1 MDKRFFEKCCHF
13 SIRKFAIGAASVM
26 IGASIFGLQV
36 AQAAETETTSPSEE
50 TIHQVQPLDKL
61 PDEVAAAIA
70 KAEQN
75 GPQDSATGEVNDAV
89 EPAKPVTEEK
99 MTEATSPKEEK
110 EAEVVSP
117 KKDKVEKNEKPAA
130 EVNEKEPTV
139 AEVSTE
145 KPAVREEHTDT
156 PNQNKPVTDDKSKEE
171 KASASESPQVTKE
184 KEKEDQLLQERK
196 QNFNKDW
203 YFKLNAQGDFSK
215 KDVDVHDWSKLNLP
229 HDWSIYFDFDHKS
242 PARNEGGQ
250 LNGGTAW
257 YRKTFTVDEAAKDK
271 DVRINFDGVYMDSK
285 VYVNGKF
292 VGHYPSGYNHFSYDI
307 TEFLNKDGSENT
319 IAVQVTN
326 KQPSSRWYS
335 GSGIYRDVTLSY
347 RDKVQVAEN
356 GNHITTP
363 KLAEQKDG
371 NVETQIQSKI
381 KNTAKT
387 LAKVFVEQ
395 QIFTKEGKAVSDLVR
410 SVTKSLAGNE
420 TADFKQ
426 TILVNKPTLWTI
438 KSYHPQLYVLKTK
451 VYNEGQLVDVTE
463 DTFGYRYFNWTAK
476 EGFSLNGERMKF
488 HGVSIHHDNGALG
501 AEENYKATYRKLKL
515 LKDMGVNS
523 IRTTHNPASPQLLD
537 AAASLGLLV
546 QEEAFDTWYRGKK
559 TYDYGRFFDQDAT
572 HPEAKKGEKWSD
584 FDLRTMVERDKN
596 NPSIIMWSL
605 GNEVDEADGGKRSLE
620 TAKRLKAVI
629 KAIDKERYVTM
640 GENKFSRAS
649 TGLFLELAAIMDV
662 VGMNYSERNYDAVRK
677 AHPDWLIYGSETS
690 SATRTR
696 DSYFDPAHLLWHDN
710 RPNRHYEQSDYG
722 NDRVAWGRTATESWT
737 FDRDRAGYAGQFI
750 WTGFDYIGEPTPWHN
765 QDNTPVKSSYFGII
779 DTAGLPK
786 NDFYLYRSEW
796 YSAKEKPT
804 VRIMP
809 HWNWTEETLK
819 ERNMLVNGKVPVRTF
834 SNAASVELFLNN
846 ESLGKKEFVKKT
858 TEDGRPY
865 HEGAKPSELYL
876 EWLVDY
882 KPGTLTAIA
891 RDENGKEIARDSVT
905 TAGEPAR
912 VRLTKEEHV
921 ITADGKDLSYIHYE
935 IVDEDGNVVPTANN
949 LVHFNLHG
957 QGQIVGVDNGEQ
969 ASRERYKAQKDGTW
983 QRKAFNGKGVVI
995 VKSTEKEGK
1004 FTLYADSAGLASDQA
1019 TVTTV
1024 SGKKENRHFV
1034 AYAPVK
1040 ARTDVSEDPKLPETV
1055 TAIYS
1060 DGSVEE
1066 KAVTWDIPED
1076 LLSSAGE
1083 KKVLGSVEGL
1093 EAKAEAL
1100 VKVVALDKWLPKVA
1114 TVPVGTAA
1122 EDLDKTV
1129 TAVLSDGNLVDAN
1142 VVSWTLKDPS
1152 ALTKEGGRTEA
1163 TGKLEGNDYEVTATF
1178 IASDQETESTVT
1190 GLTVG
1195 DKSLENFE
1203 PGKTY
1208 YRVSLPYTAKIPNVG
1223 AQTTGY
1229 QVTVQQASAAND
1241 YQASV
1246 FLSDQK
1252 GDLVQTYL
1260 IQFVKEAPALTR
1272 LEVSVEGKENAT
1284 EDQVLPYHV
1293 IGHYEDGSQTEFS
1306 ASDIHLEAK
1315 SADGGHLEV
1324 NGQNLLLYKKG
1335 SVTLTP
1341 RIDNQTDK
1349 TQSVA
1354 TELVIKENT
1363 VDKKIVKLHPVSIST
1378 DINQQPNLPDQIGAE
1393 FDKGL
1398 PRKVAV
1404 TWDKV
1409 DAKEL
1414 GYYHN
1419 FTLKGHVEGT
1429 DIEALANVTVEG
1441 LQVAEEISLTLPKG
1455 ETVQL
1460 PANVRAYHS
1469 NGTTVY
1475 KDVLWD
1481 KVPENFSQTEGI
1493 YEIKGQLV
1501 GSHLTTKAHV
1511 RVSSQVVAGNN
1522 ISKQWTGSQL
1532 PAAIVSNTGGDD
1544 SASTLNDLTVSRT
1557 NTDVKNRWTTWQ
1569 TGTDNDWA
1577 SILFGNSGDL
1587 TKRFVDNLSVD
1598 FYTDGAIGLPK
1609 EYVIEYYVGQE
1620 VPDLPNDVN
1629 HAQGDTKH
1637 PFNNAANWKAVE
1649 NLHAPGQLSAGQ
1661 TNHFTFDKVET
1672 YAVRMRMK
1680 KADGKAGVG
1689 LTEITIL
1696 GSKVPSATSSE
1707 ISIQVDGKKLEHFN
1721 PSKTDYYIPQTSK
1734 EITATAS
1741 NNGLVTVVPATSE
1754 KGATRLILKAEDGTV
1769 LKEYRIFRDDEK
1781 ESTQPVAAENSAQI
1795 LNVGDQLQL
1804 PAEVTVY
1811 YPSQAGWVK
1820 ANLAVQWDAVPEHA
1834 TAQEGSFEVLG
1845 HVLGTDLTTK
1855 MQVTVFTK
1863 GNQVISENASNNATD
1878 SKAFAS
1884 TTNDTQAAS
1893 RDKIFY
1899 INDGHFNED
1908 GRWTNWSRTP
1918 KDQETSVGILFKKNG
1933 QITPQSVGKVAIQ
1946 FFKDSGT
1953 DAPAKMVLER
1963 YVGPAYT
1970 EPSTISRYEE
1980 NADHPFNKAENWQEI
1995 PYKASGE
2002 IVAGKPIEFT
2012 FDPIETSAI
2021 RARMTR
2027 KSTTNGLAMV
2037 EFSAYSPAKA
2047 RDEETPS
2054 VSISVAGK
2062 ALENFDPE
2070 VSDYT
2075 VSLNGTK
2082 PQVTAQA
2089 SGHGVTTVV
2098 ESSQDNLP
2106 TLVRLLAKDGSLV
2119 KEYRIHFKPSH
2130 RVVPEEGDQS
2140 PVLERPSLEVV
2151 KTPILFKEIIR
2162 ENNDLAQD
2170 ERRVISEGKNGER
2183 VDYVEV
2189 LGSNRTTVHTDTTEA
2204 QDRIVEVK
2212 VKPVITTSKGDEPAP
2227 VVEVP
2232 EFEGGVNAA
2241 EAAKHELPEYTDA
2254 IGTAG
2259 DEPAPVVEIPEFEG
2273 GVNAVEDAK
2282 HELPEYTEAIGTVG
2296 DEPAP
2301 VVEVPEFEGGVNA
2314 VEAAKNELP
2323 EYTDAI
2329 GTVGDNPAPVVEVP
2343 EFEGGVN
2350 AAEAAKHEL
2359 PEYTEAIGTAGD
2371 EPAPVV
2377 EIPEFEGGVN
2387 AVEAAKNE
2395 LPEYTEAVG
2404 TVGEDPAPVVEIPEF
2419 KGGANAVEAAKN
2431 ELPEYTEAIG
2441 TVGDEPAPVV
2451 EVPEFEGGVNA
2462 VEAAKNELPEYTE
2475 AIGTVGNE
2483 PAPVVEVPEF
2493 EGGVNAVEAAK
2504 NELPEY
2510 TEAIGTVGDEP
2521 APVVEIPEFDG
2532 GVNAVEAAKHE
2543 LPEYTEAI
2551 GTVGDEPAP
2560 VVEVPEFTGSVNA
2573 VEAAKNELP
2582 EYTEAIGTVGDE
2594 PAPVVEIPEFDG
2606 GVNAVE
2612 AAKNEL
2618 PEYTEAI
2625 GTVGDEPAPSVEKPT
2640 AEVQIL
2646 SDKETGV
2653 LVAGLSQD
2661 LDANLKLQV
2670 QKVLRQELAG
2680 KHYDAYQV
2688 KLLDKDNQMVDPKG
2702 AVLVRL
2708 PVKGQ
2713 VQGVYHMSLDQGLQV
2728 QKVTLVGDTV
2738 EFVTKDLG
2746 LYAIVYKEQ
2755 NQEPVESAHGLV
2767 AQGEV
2772 SGNNPGK
2779 ANSARLPETGESR
2792 SDTAAFLASLS
2803 LVLSVALLT
2812 VKRKEK

>member
-1 MDKRFFEKCCHF
+1 MDKRFFEKRCHF

-36 AQAAETETTSPSEE
+36 AQAAETETASSGEE
-50 TIHQVQPLDKL
+50 AIHQVQPLDKL
-61 PDEVAAAIA
+61 PDDLAAAIA

-75 GPQDSATGEVNDAV
+75 GSQDSPTEKEEKNTDQ
-89 EPAKPVTEEK
+89 PAKPVTEEK
-99 MTEATSPKEEK
+99 VTEATSPKEEK

-117 KKDKVEKNEKPAA
+117 KVDKTEKPAA
-130 EVNEKEPTV
+130 KVDEKEPTV

-145 KPAVREEHTDT
+145 KPAVLEEHTAEA
-156 PNQNKPVTDDKSKEE
+156 NQNKPVTSDKVKEE
-171 KASASESPQVTKE
+171 NTSATDLPQVTKE

-203 YFKLNAQGDFSK
+203 YFKLNSQGDFSK

-257 YRKTFTVDEAAKDK
+257 YRKTFTVDEAAKGK

-285 VYVNGKF
+285 VYVNGQF

-395 QIFTKEGKAVSDLVR
+395 QIFTKEGKVVSDLVR

-426 TILVNKPTLWTI
+426 TILVNKPTLWTT

-537 AAASLGLLV
+537 AAANLGLLV

-605 GNEVDEADGGKRSLE
+605 GNEVDEADGGERSLE

-629 KAIDKERYVTM
+629 KAIDTERYVTM
-640 GENKFSRAS
+640 GENKFSNRS
-649 TGLFLELAAIMDV
+649 TGEFLKLAAIMDA
-662 VGMNYSERNYDAVRK
+662 VGMNYGERNYDAVRK

-809 HWNWTEETLK
+809 HWNWTDETLK
-819 ERNMLVNGKVPVRTF
+819 ERNMLINGKVPVRTF
-834 SNAASVELFLNN
+834 SNAASVELLLNN
-846 ESLGKKEFVKKT
+846 KSLGKKEFVKKT
-858 TEDGRPY
+858 TADGRPY

-1034 AYAPVK
+1034 AFAPVK
-1040 ARTDVSEDPKLPETV
+1040 ATTDVSENPKLPETV

-1066 KAVTWDIPED
+1066 KTVTWDIPD
-1076 LLSSAGE
+1076 NLRASAGV
-1083 KKVLGSVEGL
+1083 KKVLGSVEGI

-1100 VKVVALDKWLPKVA
+1100 VKVIALDKWLPKVA
-1114 TVPVGTAA
+1114 TVPVGTAV

-1129 TAVLSDGNLVDAN
+1129 TAVLSDGNLVDAD
-1142 VVSWTLKDPS
+1142 VVSWTLKDPD
-1152 ALTKEGGRTEA
+1152 ALKKEGGRTEA
-1163 TGKLEGNDYEVTATF
+1163 TGKLVGNDYEVKATF
-1178 IASDQETESTVT
+1178 IASNQETESTVT

-1195 DKSLENFE
+1195 DKALADFE
-1203 PGKTY
+1203 SGKTY
-1208 YRVSLPYTAKIPNVG
+1208 YRVTLPYSAEIPSVG

-1246 FLSDQK
+1246 FLSNPK

-1293 IGHYEDGSQTEFS
+1293 IGHYEDGSQSEFS
-1306 ASDIHLEAK
+1306 ASDIHLDA
-1315 SADGGHLEV
+1315 SSTDGGHLEV
-1324 NGQNLLLYKKG
+1324 NGQNLLLYTKG

-1341 RIDNQTDK
+1341 RIDNQTEK

-1354 TELVIKENT
+1354 TVVVIKENK
-1363 VDKKIVKLHPVSIST
+1363 VAKKIVKLHPVSIST
-1378 DINQQPNLPDQIGAE
+1378 DINQQPNLPAQIGAE
-1393 FDKGL
+1393 FDQGL

-1409 DAKEL
+1409 DEKEL
-1414 GYYHN
+1414 ASYHS

-1429 DIEALANVTVEG
+1429 DIEATANVTVEG

-1475 KDVLWD
+1475 KDVVWD
-1481 KVPENFSQTEGI
+1481 KVPANFSQTEGI
-1493 YEIKGQLV
+1493 FEIKGQLV

-1544 SASTLNDLTVSRT
+1544 SANTLNDLTVSRA

-1620 VPDLPNDVN
+1620 IPDLPTDVN
-1629 HAQGDTKH
+1629 HAQGDAKH
-1637 PFNNAANWKAVE
+1637 PFNNAANWKEVE
-1649 NLHAPGQLSAGQ
+1649 HLKAPGQLSASQ

-1672 YAVRMRMK
+1672 YAVRIRMK
-1680 KADGKAGVG
+1680 KANGTAGVG

-1696 GSKVPSATSSE
+1696 GNKVPSATSSD
-1707 ISIQVDGKKLEHFN
+1707 ITIKVDGHNLEHFN
-1721 PSKTDYYIPQTSK
+1721 PAKTDYHIAQTSK

-1741 NNGLVTVVPATSE
+1741 NNGVVTIVPATSST
-1754 KGATRLILKAEDGTV
+1754 GATRLILKAEDGTI
-1769 LKEYRIFRDDEK
+1769 LKEYRIFRDGEK
-1781 ESTQPVAAENSAQI
+1781 ESTQPAAAENGAVT
-1795 LNVGDQLQL
+1795 LNVGDKLQL
-1804 PAEVTVY
+1804 PTEVTVY
-1811 YPSQAGWVK
+1811 YPSQTDWTTDK
-1820 ANLAVQWDAVPEHA
+1820 LAVEWDAVPEHA
-1834 TAQEGSFEVLG
+1834 TDQEGTFEVLG
-1845 HVLGTDLTTK
+1845 HILGTDLTTK
-1855 MQVTVFTK
+1855 MQVTVLAR

-1884 TTNDTQAAS
+1884 TTNDTDAAS
-1893 RDKIFY
+1893 NDKIFY
-1899 INDGHFNED
+1899 INDGRFNED
-1908 GRWTNWSRTP
+1908 NRWTNWSRTP
-1918 KDQETSVGILFKKNG
+1918 KDQEVSVGVLFKKNG

-1953 DAPAKMVLER
+1953 DAPATMVLER
-1963 YVGPAYT
+1963 YVGPTYS

-1980 NADHPFNKAENWQEI
+1980 NADHPFNKAENWEEI
-1995 PYKASGE
+1995 PYKASGA

-2012 FDPIETSAI
+2012 FDPIQTSAI

-2047 RDEETPS
+2047 SDSETPA
-2054 VSISVAGK
+2054 VTISVAGK
-2062 ALENFDPE
+2062 ALENFDPA
-2070 VSDYT
+2070 VSEYRLT
-2075 VSLNGTK
+2075 ANGAK
-2082 PQVTAQA
+2082 PQVTVQT
-2089 SGHGVTTVV
+2089 SGHGVATVI
-2098 ESSQDNLP
+2098 ESNQDNLP
-2106 TLVRLLAKDGSLV
+2106 TLVRLLAKDGSFV
-2119 KEYRIHFKPSH
+2119 KEYRLHFEAGSEASH
-2130 RVVPEEGDQS
+2130 AVDDQAL
-2140 PVLERPSLEVV
+2140 VLDRPSLEVE
-2151 KTPILFKEIIR
+2151 KAIIPFKEIIR
-2162 ENNDLAQD
+2162 ENSDLAKD
-2170 ERRVISEGKNGER
+2170 ERRIVSEGQNGEK

-2189 LGSNRTTVHTDTTEA
+2189 LGTSRKVVHTETRDA
-2204 QDRIVEVK
+2204 KDQIVEVG
-2212 VKPVITTSKGDEPAP
+2212 VKAIATSSKGDEPAPVLEVPEYTDPIGTVGEEPAP

-2232 EFEGGVNAA
+2232 E
-2241 EAAKHELPEYTDA
+2241 YSDS

-2259 DEPAPVVEIPEFEG
+2259 DQAAPIVEVPEFKGGANWVEAATNEVPEFKGGANWVEAAKNEVPEFKG
-2273 GVNAVEDAK
+2273 GVNAVKAD
-2282 HELPEYTEAIGTVG
+2282 
-2296 DEPAP
+2296 
-2301 VVEVPEFEGGVNA
+2301 
-2314 VEAAKNELP
+2314 KNELP
-2323 EYTDAI
+2323 EYT
-2329 GTVGDNPAPVVEVP
+2329 GP
-2343 EFEGGVN
+2343 
-2350 AAEAAKHEL
+2350 L
-2359 PEYTEAIGTAGD
+2359 GTAGD
-2371 EPAPVV
+2371 QEAPT
-2377 EIPEFEGGVN
+2377 ID
-2387 AVEAAKNE
+2387 K
-2395 LPEYTEAVG
+2395 
-2404 TVGEDPAPVVEIPEF
+2404 PVADVR
-2419 KGGANAVEAAKN
+2419 A
-2431 ELPEYTEAIG
+2431 
-2441 TVGDEPAPVV
+2441 
-2451 EVPEFEGGVNA
+2451 
-2462 VEAAKNELPEYTE
+2462 
-2475 AIGTVGNE
+2475 
-2483 PAPVVEVPEF
+2483 
-2493 EGGVNAVEAAK
+2493 
-2504 NELPEY
+2504 
-2510 TEAIGTVGDEP
+2510 
-2521 APVVEIPEFDG
+2521 
-2532 GVNAVEAAKHE
+2532 
-2543 LPEYTEAI
+2543 
-2551 GTVGDEPAP
+2551 
-2560 VVEVPEFTGSVNA
+2560 
-2573 VEAAKNELP
+2573 
-2582 EYTEAIGTVGDE
+2582 
-2594 PAPVVEIPEFDG
+2594 
-2606 GVNAVE
+2606 
-2612 AAKNEL
+2612 
-2618 PEYTEAI
+2618 
-2625 GTVGDEPAPSVEKPT
+2625 
-2640 AEVQIL
+2640 L
-2646 SDKETGV
+2646 SDKPSET
-2653 LVAGLSQD
+2653 LAPAEQTQDSQ
-2661 LDANLKLQV
+2661 A
-2670 QKVLRQELAG
+2670 
-2680 KHYDAYQV
+2680 
-2688 KLLDKDNQMVDPKG
+2688 
-2702 AVLVRL
+2702 
-2708 PVKGQ
+2708 
-2713 VQGVYHMSLDQGLQV
+2713 
-2728 QKVTLVGDTV
+2728 
-2738 EFVTKDLG
+2738 LG
-2746 LYAIVYKEQ
+2746 NASE
-2755 NQEPVESAHGLV
+2755 
-2767 AQGEV
+2767 
-2772 SGNNPGK
+2772 K
-2779 ANSARLPETGESR
+2779 ADSARLPETGESQ
-2792 SDTAAFLASLS
+2792 SDTAIFLAGLSLALSAAFLNG
-2803 LVLSVALLT
+2803 
-2812 VKRKEK
+2812 KRKEE

>member
-1 MDKRFFEKCCHF
+1 MDKRFFEKRCHF

-36 AQAAETETTSPSEE
+36 AQAAETETASPSEE

-61 PDEVAAAIA
+61 PDDLAAAIA

-75 GPQDSATGEVNDAV
+75 GPQDSTTDKEEKDKVETEKPTTEKPTTG
-89 EPAKPVTEEK
+89 KSTTGKSTTEEK
-99 MTEATSPKEEK
+99 VTEATSPKEEK
-110 EAEVVSP
+110 KAEVVNP
-117 KKDKVEKNEKPAA
+117 KEDKAEKPATA
-130 EVNEKEPTV
+130 VDEKAPTV
-139 AEVSTE
+139 SEASSE
-145 KPAVREEHTDT
+145 KPAVLEEHTAEA
-156 PNQNKPVTDDKSKEE
+156 NQNKPVTSDKVKEE
-171 KASASESPQVTKE
+171 NTSATALPQVTKE

-203 YFKLNAQGDFSK
+203 YFKLNSQGDFSK

-307 TEFLNKDGSENT
+307 TEFLTKDGSENT

-410 SVTKSLAGNE
+410 SVTKNLSGNE

-426 TILVNKPTLWTI
+426 TILVNKPTLWTT

-476 EGFSLNGERMKF
+476 DGFSLNGERMKF

-501 AEENYKATYRKLKL
+501 SEENYKATYRKLKL

-537 AAASLGLLV
+537 AAANLGLLV

-596 NPSIIMWSL
+596 NPSIVMWSL
-605 GNEVDEADGGKRSLE
+605 GNEVDEADGGERSLE

-629 KAIDKERYVTM
+629 KAIDTERYVTM
-640 GENKFSRAS
+640 GENKFSNRS
-649 TGLFLELAAIMDV
+649 TGEFLKLAAIMDA
-662 VGMNYSERNYDAVRK
+662 VGMNYGERNYDAVRR

-696 DSYFDPAHLLWHDN
+696 DSYFDPAHLLSHDN
-710 RPNRHYEQSDYG
+710 RRNRHYEQSDYG
-722 NDRVAWGRTATESWT
+722 NDRVGWGRTATESWT

-765 QDNTPVKSSYFGII
+765 QDNTPVKSSFFGII

-809 HWNWTEETLK
+809 HWNWTDETLR
-819 ERNMLVNGKVPVRTF
+819 ERNMLVNGKIPVRTF
-834 SNAASVELFLNN
+834 SNAASVELLLNN
-846 ESLGKKEFVKKT
+846 KTLGKKEFTKKT
-858 TEDGRPY
+858 TADGRPY
-865 HEGAKPSELYL
+865 HEGANPGELYL
-876 EWLVDY
+876 EWLVEY

-1034 AYAPVK
+1034 AFAPVK
-1040 ARTDVSEDPKLPETV
+1040 ATTDVSENPKLPETV

-1066 KAVTWDIPED
+1066 KTVTWDIPD
-1076 LLSSAGE
+1076 NFLASAGA
-1083 KKVLGSVEGL
+1083 KKVLGSVEGI
-1093 EAKAEAL
+1093 ESKAEAL
-1100 VKVVALDKWLPKVA
+1100 VKVIALDKWLPKVA
-1114 TVPVGTAA
+1114 TVPVGTSV

-1129 TAVLSDGNLVDAN
+1129 TAVLSDGNLVDAD

-1163 TGKLEGNDYEVTATF
+1163 TGKLVGNDYEVKATF
-1178 IASDQETESTVT
+1178 IASNKETESTVT

-1195 DKSLENFE
+1195 DKALADFE
-1203 PGKTY
+1203 SGKTY
-1208 YRVSLPYTAKIPNVG
+1208 YRVTLPYSAEIPSVG

-1284 EDQVLPYHV
+1284 EDQVLSYHV
-1293 IGHYEDGSQTEFS
+1293 IGHYEDGSQSEFS
-1306 ASDIHLEAK
+1306 ASDIHLDA
-1315 SADGGHLEV
+1315 SSTDGGHLEV
-1324 NGQNLLLYKKG
+1324 NGQNLLLYTKG

-1341 RIDNQTDK
+1341 RIDNQTEK

-1354 TELVIKENT
+1354 TVVVIKENKAE
-1363 VDKKIVKLHPVSIST
+1363 KKIVKLHPVSIST
-1378 DINQQPNLPDQIGAE
+1378 DINQQPNLPAQIGAE
-1393 FDKGL
+1393 FDQGL

-1414 GYYHN
+1414 ASYHS

-1429 DIEALANVTVEG
+1429 DIEATANVTVEG

-1475 KDVLWD
+1475 KDVVWD
-1481 KVPENFSQTEGI
+1481 KVPANFSQTEGI
-1493 YEIKGQLV
+1493 FEIKGQLV
-1501 GSHLTTKAHV
+1501 GSHLTTKVHV

-1544 SASTLNDLTVSRT
+1544 SANTLNDLTVSRA

-1587 TKRFVDNLSVD
+1587 TKRFVDNIAVD

-1620 VPDLPNDVN
+1620 IPDLPTDVN
-1629 HAQGDTKH
+1629 HAQGDAKH
-1637 PFNNAANWKAVE
+1637 PFNNAANWKEVE
-1649 NLHAPGQLSAGQ
+1649 HLKAPGQLSASQ

-1672 YAVRMRMK
+1672 YAVRIRMK
-1680 KADGKAGVG
+1680 KANGTDGVG

-1696 GSKVPSATSSE
+1696 GNKVPSATSSE
-1707 ISIQVDGKKLEHFN
+1707 ITIKVDGQNLQHFN
-1721 PSKTDYYIPQTSK
+1721 PAKTDYHIAKTSK

-1741 NNGLVTVVPATSE
+1741 NNGVVTIVPATSPT
-1754 KGATRLILKAEDGTV
+1754 GATRLILKAEDGTI
-1769 LKEYRIFRDDEK
+1769 LKEYRIFRDGEK
-1781 ESTQPVAAENSAQI
+1781 ESTQPVAAENGAVT
-1795 LNVGDQLQL
+1795 LNVGDKLQL
-1804 PAEVTVY
+1804 PTEVTVY
-1811 YPSQAGWVK
+1811 YPSETDWTTDK
-1820 ANLAVQWDAVPEHA
+1820 LAVEWDAVPEHA
-1834 TAQEGSFEVLG
+1834 TDQEGTFEVLG
-1845 HVLGTDLTTK
+1845 HILGTDLTTK
-1855 MQVTVFTK
+1855 MQVTVLAR

-1884 TTNDTQAAS
+1884 TTNDTDAAS
-1893 RDKIFY
+1893 NDRIFY
-1899 INDGHFNED
+1899 INDGRFNED

-1918 KDQETSVGILFKKNG
+1918 RDQEVSVGVLFKKNG

-1953 DAPAKMVLER
+1953 DAPATMVLER
-1963 YVGPAYT
+1963 YVGPAYS

-1995 PYKASGE
+1995 PYKASAA

-2012 FDPIETSAI
+2012 FDPIQTTAI

-2047 RDEETPS
+2047 SDSETPA
-2054 VSISVAGK
+2054 VTISVAGK
-2062 ALENFDPE
+2062 ALENFDPA
-2070 VSDYT
+2070 VSEYR
-2075 VSLNGTK
+2075 LAANGAK
-2082 PQVTAQA
+2082 PQVTVQT
-2089 SGHGVTTVV
+2089 SGHGVATVV

-2119 KEYRIHFKPSH
+2119 KEYRLYFQAGSEASH
-2130 RVVPEEGDQS
+2130 AVDDQAL
-2140 PVLERPSLEVV
+2140 VLDRPSLEIEKAVI
-2151 KTPILFKEIIR
+2151 PFKEIIR
-2162 ENNDLAQD
+2162 ENSDLAQD
-2170 ERRVISEGKNGER
+2170 ERRIVTEGKNGEK

-2189 LGSNRTTVHTDTTEA
+2189 LGTSRKIVHTETIDA
-2204 QDRIVEVK
+2204 KDQIVEVG
-2212 VKPVITTSKGDEPAP
+2212 VKPVVTSSKGDEPAP
-2227 VVEVP
+2227 VLEVP
-2232 EFEGGVNAA
+2232 EFKGGVNWV
-2241 EAAKHELPEYTDA
+2241 EAA
-2254 IGTAG
+2254 I
-2259 DEPAPVVEIPEFEG
+2259 
-2273 GVNAVEDAK
+2273 N
-2282 HELPEYTEAIGTVG
+2282 
-2296 DEPAP
+2296 
-2301 VVEVPEFEGGVNA
+2301 EVPEFKGGANW
-2314 VEAAKNELP
+2314 VEAAKN
-2323 EYTDAI
+2323 
-2329 GTVGDNPAPVVEVP
+2329 
-2343 EFEGGVN
+2343 
-2350 AAEAAKHEL
+2350 
-2359 PEYTEAIGTAGD
+2359 
-2371 EPAPVV
+2371 
-2377 EIPEFEGGVN
+2377 
-2387 AVEAAKNE
+2387 
-2395 LPEYTEAVG
+2395 
-2404 TVGEDPAPVVEIPEF
+2404 EIPEF
-2419 KGGANAVEAAKN
+2419 KGGVNAVKADKN
-2431 ELPEYTEAIG
+2431 ELPEYKGPLG
-2441 TVGDEPAPVV
+2441 TAGDQAAP
-2451 EVPEFEGGVNA
+2451 
-2462 VEAAKNELPEYTE
+2462 T
-2475 AIGTVGNE
+2475 I
-2483 PAPVVEVPEF
+2483 
-2493 EGGVNAVEAAK
+2493 
-2504 NELPEY
+2504 
-2510 TEAIGTVGDEP
+2510 
-2521 APVVEIPEFDG
+2521 
-2532 GVNAVEAAKHE
+2532 
-2543 LPEYTEAI
+2543 
-2551 GTVGDEPAP
+2551 
-2560 VVEVPEFTGSVNA
+2560 
-2573 VEAAKNELP
+2573 
-2582 EYTEAIGTVGDE
+2582 
-2594 PAPVVEIPEFDG
+2594 
-2606 GVNAVE
+2606 
-2612 AAKNEL
+2612 
-2618 PEYTEAI
+2618 
-2625 GTVGDEPAPSVEKPT
+2625 EKPV
-2640 AEVQIL
+2640 ADVRAL
-2646 SDKETGV
+2646 SDKPSGTPTPAEQI
-2653 LVAGLSQD
+2653 QD
-2661 LDANLKLQV
+2661 S
-2670 QKVLRQELAG
+2670 KVLEQASG
-2680 KHYDAYQV
+2680 K
-2688 KLLDKDNQMVDPKG
+2688 
-2702 AVLVRL
+2702 
-2708 PVKGQ
+2708 
-2713 VQGVYHMSLDQGLQV
+2713 
-2728 QKVTLVGDTV
+2728 
-2738 EFVTKDLG
+2738 E
-2746 LYAIVYKEQ
+2746 E
-2755 NQEPVESAHGLV
+2755 
-2767 AQGEV
+2767 
-2772 SGNNPGK
+2772 
-2779 ANSARLPETGESR
+2779 SARLPETGESQ
-2792 SDTAAFLASLS
+2792 SDTAIFLAGLSLALSAAFLNG
-2803 LVLSVALLT
+2803 
-2812 VKRKEK
+2812 KRKEE

>member
-1 MDKRFFEKCCHF
+1 
-13 SIRKFAIGAASVM
+13 M
-26 IGASIFGLQV
+26 IGASIFGLQI
-36 AQAAETETTSPSEE
+36 AQAAETETASSSEE

-61 PDEVAAAIA
+61 PDDLAAAIA
-70 KAEQN
+70 RAEQN
-75 GPQDSATGEVNDAV
+75 GPQDKATEKEGNDAV
-89 EPAKPVTEEK
+89 EPAKPTTEKSATEEK
-99 MTEATSPKEEK
+99 ATEATSPKEDK
-110 EAEVVSP
+110 EAEVVTP
-117 KKDKVEKNEKPAA
+117 KEDK
-130 EVNEKEPTV
+130 
-139 AEVSTE
+139 TE
-145 KPAVREEHTDT
+145 KPATAVDEKAPTVSEASSEKPAVLEEHATEA
-156 PNQNKPVTDDKSKEE
+156 NQNKPVTSDKVKEE
-171 KASASESPQVTKE
+171 NTSATALPQVTKE
-184 KEKEDQLLQERK
+184 KEKEDRLLQERK

-203 YFKLNAQGDFSK
+203 YFKLNSQGDFSK

-307 TEFLNKDGSENT
+307 TEFLTKDGSENT

-410 SVTKSLAGNE
+410 SVTKNLSGNE

-426 TILVNKPTLWTI
+426 TILVNKPTLWTT

-476 EGFSLNGERMKF
+476 DGFSLNGERMKF

-537 AAASLGLLV
+537 AAANLGLLV

-596 NPSIIMWSL
+596 NPSIVMWSL
-605 GNEVDEADGGKRSLE
+605 GNEVDEADGGERSLE
-620 TAKRLKAVI
+620 TAKRLKAII
-629 KAIDKERYVTM
+629 KAIDTERYVTM
-640 GENKFSRAS
+640 GENKFSNRS
-649 TGLFLELAAIMDV
+649 TGEFLKLAAIMDA
-662 VGMNYSERNYDAVRK
+662 VGMNYGERNYDAVRK

-809 HWNWTEETLK
+809 HWNWTDETLR
-819 ERNMLVNGKVPVRTF
+819 ERNMLVNGKIPVRTF
-834 SNAASVELFLNN
+834 SNAASVELLLNN
-846 ESLGKKEFVKKT
+846 KTLGKKEFTKKT
-858 TEDGRPY
+858 TADGRPY
-865 HEGAKPSELYL
+865 HEGANPGELYL
-876 EWLVDY
+876 EWLVEY

-1034 AYAPVK
+1034 AFAPVK
-1040 ARTDVSEDPKLPETV
+1040 ATTDVSENPKLPETV

-1066 KAVTWDIPED
+1066 KTVTWDIPD
-1076 LLSSAGE
+1076 NLRASAGA
-1083 KKVLGSVEGL
+1083 KKVLGSVEGI

-1100 VKVVALDKWLPKVA
+1100 VKVIALDKWLPKVA
-1114 TVPVGTAA
+1114 TVPVGTSV

-1129 TAVLSDGNLVDAN
+1129 TAVLSDGNLVDAD

-1163 TGKLEGNDYEVTATF
+1163 TGKLVGNDYEVKATF
-1178 IASDQETESTVT
+1178 IASNKETESTVT

-1195 DKSLENFE
+1195 DKALADFE
-1203 PGKTY
+1203 SGKTY
-1208 YRVSLPYTAKIPNVG
+1208 YRVTLPYSAEIPSVG

-1284 EDQVLPYHV
+1284 EDQVLSYHV
-1293 IGHYEDGSQTEFS
+1293 IGHYEDGSQSEFS
-1306 ASDIHLEAK
+1306 ASDIHLDA
-1315 SADGGHLEV
+1315 SSTDGGHLEV
-1324 NGQNLLLYKKG
+1324 NGQNLLLYTKG

-1341 RIDNQTDK
+1341 RIDNQTEK

-1354 TELVIKENT
+1354 TVVVIKENKAE
-1363 VDKKIVKLHPVSIST
+1363 KKIVKLHPVSIST
-1378 DINQQPNLPDQIGAE
+1378 DINQQPNLPAQIGAE
-1393 FDKGL
+1393 FDQGL

-1404 TWDKV
+1404 IWDKV

-1414 GYYHN
+1414 ASYHS

-1429 DIEALANVTVEG
+1429 DIEATANVTVEG

-1475 KDVLWD
+1475 KDVVWD
-1481 KVPENFSQTEGI
+1481 KVPANFSQTEGI
-1493 YEIKGQLV
+1493 FEIKGQLV

-1544 SASTLNDLTVSRT
+1544 SANTLNDLTVSRA

-1569 TGTDNDWA
+1569 TGTDDDWA

-1620 VPDLPNDVN
+1620 IPDLPTDVN
-1629 HAQGDTKH
+1629 HAQGDAKH
-1637 PFNNAANWKAVE
+1637 PFNNAANWKEVE
-1649 NLHAPGQLSAGQ
+1649 HLKAPGQLSASQ
-1661 TNHFTFDKVET
+1661 TNHFIFDKVET
-1672 YAVRMRMK
+1672 YAVRIRMK
-1680 KADGKAGVG
+1680 KANGTDGVG

-1696 GSKVPSATSSE
+1696 GNKVPSATSSD
-1707 ISIQVDGKKLEHFN
+1707 ITIKVDGQKLEHFN
-1721 PSKTDYYIPQTSK
+1721 PSKTDHHIPQTSK

-1741 NNGLVTVVPATSE
+1741 NNGVVTIVPATSPT
-1754 KGATRLILKAEDGTV
+1754 GATRLILKAEDGTI
-1769 LKEYRIFRDDEK
+1769 LKEYRIFRDGEK
-1781 ESTQPVAAENSAQI
+1781 ESTQPVAAENAAVT
-1795 LNVGDQLQL
+1795 LNVGDKLQL
-1804 PAEVTVY
+1804 PTEVTVY
-1811 YPSQAGWVK
+1811 YPSQTDWTTDK
-1820 ANLAVQWDAVPEHA
+1820 LAVEWDAVPEHA
-1834 TAQEGSFEVLG
+1834 TDQEGTFEVLG
-1845 HVLGTDLTTK
+1845 HILGTDLTTK
-1855 MQVTVFTK
+1855 MQVTVLAR

-1884 TTNDTQAAS
+1884 TTNDTDAAS
-1893 RDKIFY
+1893 NDRIFY
-1899 INDGHFNED
+1899 INDGRFNED

-1918 KDQETSVGILFKKNG
+1918 KDQEVSVGVLFKKNG

-1953 DAPAKMVLER
+1953 DAPATMVLER

-1980 NADHPFNKAENWQEI
+1980 NADHPFNKAENWKEI
-1995 PYKASGE
+1995 PYKASGA

-2012 FDPIETSAI
+2012 FDPIQTTAI

-2047 RDEETPS
+2047 SDSETPA
-2054 VSISVAGK
+2054 VTISVAGK
-2062 ALENFDPE
+2062 ALENFDPA
-2070 VSDYT
+2070 VSEYRLT
-2075 VSLNGTK
+2075 ANGAK
-2082 PQVTAQA
+2082 PQVTVQT
-2089 SGHGVTTVV
+2089 SGHGVATVV

-2119 KEYRIHFKPSH
+2119 KEYRLHFEAGSEASH
-2130 RVVPEEGDQS
+2130 AVDDQAL
-2140 PVLERPSLEVV
+2140 VLDRPSLEVE
-2151 KTPILFKEIIR
+2151 KTVIPFKEIIR
-2162 ENNDLAQD
+2162 ENSDLAKD
-2170 ERRVISEGKNGER
+2170 ERRIVSEGKNGEK
-2183 VDYVEV
+2183 VDYIEV
-2189 LGSNRTTVHTDTTEA
+2189 LGTSRKIVHTETTDA
-2204 QDRIVEVK
+2204 KDQIVEVG
-2212 VKPVITTSKGDEPAP
+2212 VKPIVTSSKGDEPAP
-2227 VVEVP
+2227 VLEVP
-2232 EFEGGVNAA
+2232 EFKGGVNWVEAA
-2241 EAAKHELPEYTDA
+2241 INEVPEFKGGANWVEAAKN
-2254 IGTAG
+2254 
-2259 DEPAPVVEIPEFEG
+2259 EIPEFKG
-2273 GVNAVEDAK
+2273 GVNAVQAD
-2282 HELPEYTEAIGTVG
+2282 
-2296 DEPAP
+2296 
-2301 VVEVPEFEGGVNA
+2301 
-2314 VEAAKNELP
+2314 KNELP
-2323 EYTDAI
+2323 EYT
-2329 GTVGDNPAPVVEVP
+2329 GT
-2343 EFEGGVN
+2343 
-2350 AAEAAKHEL
+2350 L
-2359 PEYTEAIGTAGD
+2359 GTAGD
-2371 EPAPVV
+2371 QAAPT
-2377 EIPEFEGGVN
+2377 I
-2387 AVEAAKNE
+2387 
-2395 LPEYTEAVG
+2395 
-2404 TVGEDPAPVVEIPEF
+2404 
-2419 KGGANAVEAAKN
+2419 
-2431 ELPEYTEAIG
+2431 
-2441 TVGDEPAPVV
+2441 
-2451 EVPEFEGGVNA
+2451 
-2462 VEAAKNELPEYTE
+2462 
-2475 AIGTVGNE
+2475 
-2483 PAPVVEVPEF
+2483 
-2493 EGGVNAVEAAK
+2493 
-2504 NELPEY
+2504 
-2510 TEAIGTVGDEP
+2510 
-2521 APVVEIPEFDG
+2521 
-2532 GVNAVEAAKHE
+2532 
-2543 LPEYTEAI
+2543 
-2551 GTVGDEPAP
+2551 
-2560 VVEVPEFTGSVNA
+2560 
-2573 VEAAKNELP
+2573 
-2582 EYTEAIGTVGDE
+2582 
-2594 PAPVVEIPEFDG
+2594 
-2606 GVNAVE
+2606 
-2612 AAKNEL
+2612 
-2618 PEYTEAI
+2618 
-2625 GTVGDEPAPSVEKPT
+2625 EKPV
-2640 AEVQIL
+2640 ADVRVL
-2646 SDKETGV
+2646 SDKPSGTPTPAEQTQDSQV
-2653 LVAGLSQD
+2653 LE
-2661 LDANLKLQV
+2661 N
-2670 QKVLRQELAG
+2670 
-2680 KHYDAYQV
+2680 
-2688 KLLDKDNQMVDPKG
+2688 
-2702 AVLVRL
+2702 
-2708 PVKGQ
+2708 
-2713 VQGVYHMSLDQGLQV
+2713 
-2728 QKVTLVGDTV
+2728 TT
-2738 EFVTKDLG
+2738 
-2746 LYAIVYKEQ
+2746 
-2755 NQEPVESAHGLV
+2755 
-2767 AQGEV
+2767 
-2772 SGNNPGK
+2772 GK
-2779 ANSARLPETGESR
+2779 AESARLPETGESQ
-2792 SDTAAFLASLS
+2792 SDTAIFLAGLS
-2803 LVLSVALLT
+2803 LALSVAFLNG
-2812 VKRKEK
+2812 KRKEE

>member
-1 MDKRFFEKCCHF
+1 MDKRFFEKRCHF

-36 AQAAETETTSPSEE
+36 AQAAETETSSTSEE
-50 TIHQVQPLDKL
+50 TINQVQPLDKL
-61 PDEVAAAIA
+61 PDDLAAAIA

-75 GPQDSATGEVNDAV
+75 GPQDKATEKEGNDAV
-89 EPAKPVTEEK
+89 EPAKPATEEK
-99 MTEATSPKEEK
+99 EPEVTSPKDKKEAEVDSPKEEK
-110 EAEVVSP
+110 T
-117 KKDKVEKNEKPAA
+117 EKPAA

-145 KPAVREEHTDT
+145 KPAVLEEHTAEA
-156 PNQNKPVTDDKSKEE
+156 NQNKPVTSDKVKEE
-171 KASASESPQVTKE
+171 NTSATELPQVTKE

-410 SVTKSLAGNE
+410 SVTKNLAGNE

-426 TILVNKPTLWTI
+426 TILVNKPTLWTT

-605 GNEVDEADGGKRSLE
+605 GNEVDEADGGERSLE

-629 KAIDKERYVTM
+629 KAIDTERYVTM

-649 TGLFLELAAIMDV
+649 TGLFLKLAAIMDA
-662 VGMNYSERNYDAVRK
+662 VGMNYGERFYDAVRK

-696 DSYFDPAHLLWHDN
+696 DSYFYPAKNLYHDN

-765 QDNTPVKSSYFGII
+765 QDHTPVKSSYFGII

-809 HWNWTEETLK
+809 HWNWTDETLK
-819 ERNMLVNGKVPVRTF
+819 ERNMLINGKVPVRTF

-858 TEDGRPY
+858 TEDGRLY

-957 QGQIVGVDNGEQ
+957 QGQIIGVDNGEQ

-1040 ARTDVSEDPKLPETV
+1040 ARTDVSENPKLPETV

-1066 KAVTWDIPED
+1066 KAVTWAIPDD
-1076 LLSSAGE
+1076 LLTSAGE

-1100 VKVVALDKWLPKVA
+1100 VKVIALDKWLPKVA
-1114 TVPVGTAA
+1114 TVPVGTAV

-1129 TAVLSDGNLVDAN
+1129 TAVLSDGNLVDAD
-1142 VVSWTLKDPS
+1142 VVSWTLKDPA
-1152 ALTKEGGRTEA
+1152 ALSKEGGRTEA
-1163 TGKLEGNDYEVTATF
+1163 TGKLVGNDYEVTATF
-1178 IASDQETESTVT
+1178 IASDKETENTVT

-1195 DKSLENFE
+1195 DKVLENFE

-1208 YRVSLPYTAKIPNVG
+1208 YRVTLPYSGEIPSVG

-1293 IGHYEDGSQTEFS
+1293 IGHYEDGTQTEFS
-1306 ASDIHLEAK
+1306 ASDIHLDA
-1315 SADGGHLEV
+1315 SSTDGGHLEV
-1324 NGQNLLLYKKG
+1324 NGQNLLLYTKG
-1335 SVTLTP
+1335 SVTLTS
-1341 RIDNQTDK
+1341 RIEHQTEK

-1354 TELVIKENT
+1354 TVVVIKET
-1363 VDKKIVKLHPVSIST
+1363 KVAKKIVKLHPVSIST
-1378 DINQQPNLPDQIGAE
+1378 DINQKPNLPDQIGAE

-1398 PRKVAV
+1398 PRKLAV

-1409 DAKEL
+1409 DEKEL
-1414 GYYHN
+1414 ASYHS

-1429 DIEALANVTVEG
+1429 DIEAVANVTVEG

-1475 KDVLWD
+1475 NDVVWD
-1481 KVPENFSQTEGI
+1481 KVPANFSQTEGI
-1493 YEIKGQLV
+1493 FEIKGQLV
-1501 GSHLTTKAHV
+1501 GSSLTTKAHV

-1544 SASTLNDLTVSRT
+1544 SANTLNDLTVSRA

-1587 TKRFVDNLSVD
+1587 TKRFVDNLAVD

-1620 VPDLPNDVN
+1620 IPDLPTDVN
-1629 HAQGDTKH
+1629 HAQGDAKH
-1637 PFNNAANWKAVE
+1637 PFNNAANWKEVE
-1649 NLHAPGQLSAGQ
+1649 HLKAPGQLSASQ

-1672 YAVRMRMK
+1672 YAVRIRMK
-1680 KADGKAGVG
+1680 KANGTDGVG

-1696 GSKVPSATSSE
+1696 GNKVPSASSSE
-1707 ISIQVDGKKLEHFN
+1707 ISIRVDGQKLEHFN
-1721 PSKTDYYIPQTSK
+1721 PAKTDYHIPQASK
-1734 EITATAS
+1734 VITATAS
-1741 NNGLVTVVPATSE
+1741 DNGLVTIVPATSPE
-1754 KGATRLILKAEDGTV
+1754 GATRLILKAEDGTI
-1769 LKEYRIFRDDEK
+1769 LKEYRIFRDGQK
-1781 ESTQPVAAENSAQI
+1781 ESTQPVAAENAAMTLS
-1795 LNVGDQLQL
+1795 VGDKLQL
-1804 PAEVTVY
+1804 PTEVTVY
-1811 YPSQAGWVK
+1811 YPSETDWATDK
-1820 ANLAVQWDAVPEHA
+1820 LAVEWDAVPEHA
-1834 TAQEGSFEVLG
+1834 TDQEGTFEVLG
-1845 HVLGTDLTTK
+1845 HILGTDLTTK
-1855 MQVTVFTK
+1855 MQVTVLAR
-1863 GNQVISENASNNATD
+1863 GNQVISENASNNTTD

-1884 TTNDTQAAS
+1884 TTNDTDAAS
-1893 RDKIFY
+1893 NDRIFY
-1899 INDGHFNED
+1899 INDGRFNED

-1918 KDQETSVGILFKKNG
+1918 KNQEVSVGVLFKKNG
-1933 QITPQSVGKVAIQ
+1933 QITPRSVGKVAIQ

-1953 DAPAKMVLER
+1953 DAPATMVLER
-1963 YVGPAYT
+1963 YVGPTYS

-1995 PYKASGE
+1995 PYKASGA

-2012 FDPIETSAI
+2012 FDPIQTTAI

-2047 RDEETPS
+2047 SDSETPA
-2054 VSISVAGK
+2054 VTISVAGK
-2062 ALENFDPE
+2062 ALENFDPA
-2070 VSDYT
+2070 VSEYRLAT
-2075 VSLNGTK
+2075 NGAK
-2082 PQVTAQA
+2082 PQVTVQT
-2089 SGHGVTTVV
+2089 SGHGVATVV

-2119 KEYRIHFKPSH
+2119 KEYRLHFEAGSEASH
-2130 RVVPEEGDQS
+2130 AVDDQAL
-2140 PVLERPSLEVV
+2140 VLDRPSLEVEKAV
-2151 KTPILFKEIIR
+2151 IPFKEIIR
-2162 ENNDLAQD
+2162 ENSDLTKD
-2170 ERRVISEGKNGER
+2170 ERRIVSEGKNGEK

-2189 LGSNRTTVHTDTTEA
+2189 LGTSRKIVHTETRDA
-2204 QDRIVEVK
+2204 KDQIVEVG
-2212 VKPVITTSKGDEPAP
+2212 VKALVTSSKGDEPAP
-2227 VVEVP
+2227 VLEI
-2232 EFEGGVNAA
+2232 
-2241 EAAKHELPEYTDA
+2241 PEYT
-2254 IGTAG
+2254 
-2259 DEPAPVVEIPEFEG
+2259 AP
-2273 GVNAVEDAK
+2273 
-2282 HELPEYTEAIGTVG
+2282 IGTVG

-2301 VVEVPEFEGGVNA
+2301 VVEVPEYSDFIGTAGDQAAPIVEVPEFKGGVNWVEAAKNEVPEFKGGANWVEAAKNEVPEFKGGVNA
-2314 VEAAKNELP
+2314 VQADKNELP
-2323 EYTDAI
+2323 EYTGPL
-2329 GTVGDNPAPVVEVP
+2329 GTSGDQAAPIID
-2343 EFEGGVN
+2343 
-2350 AAEAAKHEL
+2350 K
-2359 PEYTEAIGTAGD
+2359 
-2371 EPAPVV
+2371 PVAD
-2377 EIPEFEGGVN
+2377 IRG
-2387 AVEAAKNE
+2387 
-2395 LPEYTEAVG
+2395 
-2404 TVGEDPAPVVEIPEF
+2404 
-2419 KGGANAVEAAKN
+2419 
-2431 ELPEYTEAIG
+2431 
-2441 TVGDEPAPVV
+2441 
-2451 EVPEFEGGVNA
+2451 
-2462 VEAAKNELPEYTE
+2462 
-2475 AIGTVGNE
+2475 
-2483 PAPVVEVPEF
+2483 
-2493 EGGVNAVEAAK
+2493 
-2504 NELPEY
+2504 
-2510 TEAIGTVGDEP
+2510 
-2521 APVVEIPEFDG
+2521 
-2532 GVNAVEAAKHE
+2532 
-2543 LPEYTEAI
+2543 
-2551 GTVGDEPAP
+2551 
-2560 VVEVPEFTGSVNA
+2560 
-2573 VEAAKNELP
+2573 
-2582 EYTEAIGTVGDE
+2582 
-2594 PAPVVEIPEFDG
+2594 
-2606 GVNAVE
+2606 
-2612 AAKNEL
+2612 
-2618 PEYTEAI
+2618 
-2625 GTVGDEPAPSVEKPT
+2625 
-2640 AEVQIL
+2640 L
-2646 SDKETGV
+2646 SDKPSETQASTKQTQDSQV
-2653 LVAGLSQD
+2653 LE
-2661 LDANLKLQV
+2661 N
-2670 QKVLRQELAG
+2670 
-2680 KHYDAYQV
+2680 
-2688 KLLDKDNQMVDPKG
+2688 
-2702 AVLVRL
+2702 
-2708 PVKGQ
+2708 
-2713 VQGVYHMSLDQGLQV
+2713 
-2728 QKVTLVGDTV
+2728 TT
-2738 EFVTKDLG
+2738 
-2746 LYAIVYKEQ
+2746 
-2755 NQEPVESAHGLV
+2755 
-2767 AQGEV
+2767 
-2772 SGNNPGK
+2772 GK
-2779 ANSARLPETGESR
+2779 AESARLPETGESQ
-2792 SDTAAFLASLS
+2792 SDTAIFLAGLSLALSAAFLNG
-2803 LVLSVALLT
+2803 
-2812 VKRKEK
+2812 KRKEE

>member
-1 MDKRFFEKCCHF
+1 MDKRFFEKRCHF

-36 AQAAETETTSPSEE
+36 AQAAETETSSTSEE

-61 PDEVAAAIA
+61 PDDLAAAIA

-75 GPQDSATGEVNDAV
+75 GPQDKATEKEGNDAV
-89 EPAKPVTEEK
+89 EPAKPATEEK
-99 MTEATSPKEEK
+99 EPEVTSPKDKKEAEVDSPKEEK
-110 EAEVVSP
+110 T
-117 KKDKVEKNEKPAA
+117 EKPAA

-145 KPAVREEHTDT
+145 KPAVLEEHTAEA
-156 PNQNKPVTDDKSKEE
+156 NQNKPVTSDKVKEE
-171 KASASESPQVTKE
+171 NTSATELPQVTKE

-410 SVTKSLAGNE
+410 SVTKNLSGNE

-426 TILVNKPTLWTI
+426 TILVNKPTLWTT

-451 VYNEGQLVDVTE
+451 VYNEGRLVDVTE

-476 EGFSLNGERMKF
+476 DGFSLNGERLKF

-537 AAASLGLLV
+537 AAANLGLLV

-596 NPSIIMWSL
+596 NPSIVMWSL
-605 GNEVDEADGGKRSLE
+605 GNEVDEADGGERSLE

-629 KAIDKERYVTM
+629 KAIDTERYVTM
-640 GENKFSRAS
+640 GENKFSNRS
-649 TGLFLELAAIMDV
+649 TGEFLKLAAIMDA
-662 VGMNYSERNYDAVRK
+662 VGMNYGERNYDAVRR

-696 DSYFDPAHLLWHDN
+696 DSYFDPAHLLSHDN
-710 RPNRHYEQSDYG
+710 RRNRHYEQSDYG
-722 NDRVAWGRTATESWT
+722 NDRVGWGRTATESWT

-765 QDNTPVKSSYFGII
+765 QDNTPVKSSFFGII

-819 ERNMLVNGKVPVRTF
+819 ERNMLINGKVPVRTF
-834 SNAASVELFLNN
+834 SNAASVELLLNN
-846 ESLGKKEFVKKT
+846 KTLGKKEFTKKT
-858 TEDGRPY
+858 TADGRPY
-865 HEGAKPSELYL
+865 HEGANPGELYL
-876 EWLVDY
+876 EWLVEY

-921 ITADGKDLSYIHYE
+921 ITADGKDLAYIHYE

-1034 AYAPVK
+1034 AFAPVK
-1040 ARTDVSEDPKLPETV
+1040 ATTDVSENPKLPETV

-1066 KAVTWDIPED
+1066 KVVTWAIPDD
-1076 LLSSAGE
+1076 LRASAGA
-1083 KKVLGSVEGL
+1083 KKVLGSVEGI
-1093 EAKAEAL
+1093 ESKAEAL

-1114 TVPVGTAA
+1114 TVPVGTAL

-1129 TAVLSDGNLVDAN
+1129 TAVLSDGNLVDAD

-1163 TGKLEGNDYEVTATF
+1163 TGKLVGNDYEVKATF
-1178 IASDQETESTVT
+1178 IASNQETESTVT

-1195 DKSLENFE
+1195 DKALADFE
-1203 PGKTY
+1203 SGKTY
-1208 YRVSLPYTAKIPNVG
+1208 YRVTLPYSAEIPSVG

-1246 FLSDQK
+1246 FLSNQK

-1306 ASDIHLEAK
+1306 ASDIHLDA
-1315 SADGGHLEV
+1315 SSTDGGHLEV
-1324 NGQNLLLYKKG
+1324 NGQNLLLYTKG
-1335 SVTLTP
+1335 NVTLTP

-1354 TELVIKENT
+1354 TVVVIKENKAE
-1363 VDKKIVKLHPVSIST
+1363 KKIVKLHPVSIST

-1398 PRKVAV
+1398 PRKLAV

-1409 DAKEL
+1409 DEKEL
-1414 GYYHN
+1414 ASYHS

-1429 DIEALANVTVEG
+1429 DIEAVANVTVEG

-1475 KDVLWD
+1475 NDVVWD
-1481 KVPENFSQTEGI
+1481 KVPANFSQTEGI
-1493 YEIKGQLV
+1493 FEIKGQLV
-1501 GSHLTTKAHV
+1501 GSSLTTKAHV

-1544 SASTLNDLTVSRT
+1544 SANTLNDLTVSRA

-1587 TKRFVDNLSVD
+1587 TKRFVDNLAVD

-1620 VPDLPNDVN
+1620 IPDLPTDVN
-1629 HAQGDTKH
+1629 HAQGDAKH
-1637 PFNNAANWKAVE
+1637 PFNNAANWKEVE
-1649 NLHAPGQLSAGQ
+1649 HLKAPGQLSASQ

-1672 YAVRMRMK
+1672 YAVRIRMK
-1680 KADGKAGVG
+1680 KANGTAGVG

-1696 GSKVPSATSSE
+1696 GNKVPSATSSE
-1707 ISIQVDGKKLEHFN
+1707 ITIKVDGQNLEHFN
-1721 PSKTDYYIPQTSK
+1721 PAKTDYHIAKTSK

-1741 NNGLVTVVPATSE
+1741 NNGVVTIVPATSPE
-1754 KGATRLILKAEDGTV
+1754 AATRLILKAEDGTI
-1769 LKEYRIFRDDEK
+1769 LKEYRIFRDGEK
-1781 ESTQPVAAENSAQI
+1781 ESTQPVAAENAAMTLS
-1795 LNVGDQLQL
+1795 VGDKLQL
-1804 PAEVTVY
+1804 PTEVTVY
-1811 YPSQAGWVK
+1811 YPSETDWTTDK
-1820 ANLAVQWDAVPEHA
+1820 LAVEWDSVPEHA
-1834 TAQEGSFEVLG
+1834 TDQEGTFEVLG
-1845 HVLGTDLTTK
+1845 HILGTDLTTK
-1855 MQVTVFTK
+1855 MQVTVLAR

-1893 RDKIFY
+1893 NDRIFY
-1899 INDGHFNED
+1899 INDGRFNED

-1918 KDQETSVGILFKKNG
+1918 KDQEVTVGVLFKKNG

-1953 DAPAKMVLER
+1953 DAPATMVLER

-1980 NADHPFNKAENWQEI
+1980 NADHPFNKAENWKEI
-1995 PYKASGE
+1995 PYKASGA

-2012 FDPIETSAI
+2012 FDPIQTTAI

-2047 RDEETPS
+2047 SDSETPA
-2054 VSISVAGK
+2054 VTISINGK
-2062 ALENFDPE
+2062 ALENFDPAVSEYRLTANGAKPE
-2070 VSDYT
+2070 VT
-2075 VSLNGTK
+2075 VQT
-2082 PQVTAQA
+2082 T
-2089 SGHGVTTVV
+2089 GHGVATVV
-2098 ESSQDNLP
+2098 ESNQGNLP

-2119 KEYRIHFKPSH
+2119 KEYRLHFEAGSESSH
-2130 RVVPEEGDQS
+2130 AVDDQAL
-2140 PVLERPSLEVV
+2140 VLDRPSLEVEKAV
-2151 KTPILFKEIIR
+2151 IPFKEIIR
-2162 ENNDLAQD
+2162 ENSDLAKD
-2170 ERRVISEGKNGER
+2170 ERRIVSEGQNGEK

-2189 LGSNRTTVHTDTTEA
+2189 LGTSRKVVHTETRDA
-2204 QDRIVEVK
+2204 KDQVVEVG
-2212 VKPVITTSKGDEPAP
+2212 VKAIVTTSKGEEPAP
-2227 VVEVP
+2227 VLEVPEYTDPIGTVGEEQAPIVEVPEYSNSIGTAGDQAAPIVEVP
-2232 EFEGGVNAA
+2232 EFKGGVNWV
-2241 EAAKHELPEYTDA
+2241 EAAKNE
-2254 IGTAG
+2254 
-2259 DEPAPVVEIPEFEG
+2259 VPEFKGGANWVEAAKNEVPEFKG
-2273 GVNAVEDAK
+2273 GVNAVQAD
-2282 HELPEYTEAIGTVG
+2282 
-2296 DEPAP
+2296 
-2301 VVEVPEFEGGVNA
+2301 
-2314 VEAAKNELP
+2314 KNELP
-2323 EYTDAI
+2323 EYTGPL
-2329 GTVGDNPAPVVEVP
+2329 GTSGDQVAP
-2343 EFEGGVN
+2343 
-2350 AAEAAKHEL
+2350 
-2359 PEYTEAIGTAGD
+2359 TI
-2371 EPAPVV
+2371 
-2377 EIPEFEGGVN
+2377 
-2387 AVEAAKNE
+2387 
-2395 LPEYTEAVG
+2395 
-2404 TVGEDPAPVVEIPEF
+2404 
-2419 KGGANAVEAAKN
+2419 
-2431 ELPEYTEAIG
+2431 
-2441 TVGDEPAPVV
+2441 
-2451 EVPEFEGGVNA
+2451 
-2462 VEAAKNELPEYTE
+2462 
-2475 AIGTVGNE
+2475 
-2483 PAPVVEVPEF
+2483 
-2493 EGGVNAVEAAK
+2493 
-2504 NELPEY
+2504 
-2510 TEAIGTVGDEP
+2510 
-2521 APVVEIPEFDG
+2521 
-2532 GVNAVEAAKHE
+2532 
-2543 LPEYTEAI
+2543 
-2551 GTVGDEPAP
+2551 
-2560 VVEVPEFTGSVNA
+2560 
-2573 VEAAKNELP
+2573 
-2582 EYTEAIGTVGDE
+2582 
-2594 PAPVVEIPEFDG
+2594 
-2606 GVNAVE
+2606 
-2612 AAKNEL
+2612 
-2618 PEYTEAI
+2618 
-2625 GTVGDEPAPSVEKPT
+2625 EKPV
-2640 AEVQIL
+2640 ADIRGL
-2646 SDKETGV
+2646 SDKPSETQASAKQTQDSQV
-2653 LVAGLSQD
+2653 L
-2661 LDANLKLQV
+2661 
-2670 QKVLRQELAG
+2670 
-2680 KHYDAYQV
+2680 
-2688 KLLDKDNQMVDPKG
+2688 
-2702 AVLVRL
+2702 
-2708 PVKGQ
+2708 
-2713 VQGVYHMSLDQGLQV
+2713 
-2728 QKVTLVGDTV
+2728 
-2738 EFVTKDLG
+2738 
-2746 LYAIVYKEQ
+2746 
-2755 NQEPVESAHGLV
+2755 
-2767 AQGEV
+2767 
-2772 SGNNPGK
+2772 GNASGK
-2779 ANSARLPETGESR
+2779 ADSARLPETGESQ
-2792 SDTAAFLASLS
+2792 SDTAIFLAGLSLALSAAFLNG
-2803 LVLSVALLT
+2803 
-2812 VKRKEK
+2812 KRKEE

>member
-1 MDKRFFEKCCHF
+1 MDKRFFEKRCHF

-36 AQAAETETTSPSEE
+36 AQAAETETSSTSEE
-50 TIHQVQPLDKL
+50 TINQVQPLDKL
-61 PDEVAAAIA
+61 PDDLAAAIA

-75 GPQDSATGEVNDAV
+75 GPQDKATEKEGNDAV
-89 EPAKPVTEEK
+89 EPAKPATEEK
-99 MTEATSPKEEK
+99 EPEVTSPKDKKEAEVDSPKEEK
-110 EAEVVSP
+110 T
-117 KKDKVEKNEKPAA
+117 EKPAA

-145 KPAVREEHTDT
+145 KPAVLEEHTAEA
-156 PNQNKPVTDDKSKEE
+156 NQNKPVTSDKVKEE
-171 KASASESPQVTKE
+171 NTSATELPQVTKE

-410 SVTKSLAGNE
+410 SVTKNLSGNE

-426 TILVNKPTLWTI
+426 TILVNKPTLWTT

-451 VYNEGQLVDVTE
+451 VYNEGRLVDVTE

-476 EGFSLNGERMKF
+476 DGFSLNGERLKF

-537 AAASLGLLV
+537 AAANLGLLV

-596 NPSIIMWSL
+596 NPSIVMWSL

-629 KAIDKERYVTM
+629 KAIDTERYVTM

-649 TGLFLELAAIMDV
+649 TGLFLELAAIMDA
-662 VGMNYSERNYDAVRK
+662 VGMNYGERFYDAVRK

-819 ERNMLVNGKVPVRTF
+819 ERNMLINGKVPVRTF

-1034 AYAPVK
+1034 AFAPVK
-1040 ARTDVSEDPKLPETV
+1040 ATTDVSENPKLPETV

-1066 KAVTWDIPED
+1066 KAVTWAIPDD
-1076 LLSSAGE
+1076 LRASAGA
-1083 KKVLGSVEGL
+1083 KKVLGSVEGI
-1093 EAKAEAL
+1093 ESKAEAL
-1100 VKVVALDKWLPKVA
+1100 VKVIALDKWLPKVA
-1114 TVPVGTAA
+1114 TVPVGTAT

-1129 TAVLSDGNLVDAN
+1129 TAVLSDGNLVDAD
-1142 VVSWTLKDPS
+1142 VVSWTLKDPT
-1152 ALTKEGGRTEA
+1152 ALSKEGGRTEA
-1163 TGKLEGNDYEVTATF
+1163 TGKLVGNDYEVKATF
-1178 IASDQETESTVT
+1178 IASNQETESTVT

-1195 DKSLENFE
+1195 DKALADFE
-1203 PGKTY
+1203 SGKTY
-1208 YRVSLPYTAKIPNVG
+1208 YRVTLPYSAEIPSVG

-1229 QVTVQQASAAND
+1229 QVTVQQASDAND

-1246 FLSDQK
+1246 FLSNQK

-1272 LEVSVEGKENAT
+1272 LEVSLEGKETAT

-1293 IGHYEDGSQTEFS
+1293 VGHYEDGSQSEFS
-1306 ASDIHLEAK
+1306 ASDIHLEA
-1315 SADGGHLEV
+1315 SSTDGGHLEV

-1341 RIDNQTDK
+1341 RIDNQSDK

-1354 TELVIKENT
+1354 TVVVIKENKAE
-1363 VDKKIVKLHPVSIST
+1363 KKIVKLHPVSIST
-1378 DINQQPNLPDQIGAE
+1378 DINQQPILPDQIGAE
-1393 FDKGL
+1393 FDQGL

-1414 GYYHN
+1414 ASYHS

-1429 DIEALANVTVEG
+1429 DIEAVANVTVEG

-1475 KDVLWD
+1475 KDVVWD
-1481 KVPENFSQTEGI
+1481 KVPANFSQTEGI
-1493 YEIKGQLV
+1493 FEIKGQLV

-1544 SASTLNDLTVSRT
+1544 SANTLNDLTVSRA

-1587 TKRFVDNLSVD
+1587 TKRFVDNLAVD

-1620 VPDLPNDVN
+1620 IPDLPTDVN
-1629 HAQGDTKH
+1629 HAQGDAKH
-1637 PFNNAANWKAVE
+1637 PFNNAANWKEVE
-1649 NLHAPGQLSAGQ
+1649 HLKAPGQLSASQ

-1672 YAVRMRMK
+1672 YAVRIRMK
-1680 KADGKAGVG
+1680 KANGTAGVG

-1696 GSKVPSATSSE
+1696 GNKVPSATSSE
-1707 ISIQVDGKKLEHFN
+1707 ITIKVDGQNLEHFN
-1721 PSKTDYYIPQTSK
+1721 PAKTDYHIAKTSK

-1741 NNGLVTVVPATSE
+1741 NNGVVTIVPATSPE
-1754 KGATRLILKAEDGTV
+1754 AATRLILKAEDGTI
-1769 LKEYRIFRDDEK
+1769 LKEYRIFRDGEK
-1781 ESTQPVAAENSAQI
+1781 ESTQPVAAENAAMTLS
-1795 LNVGDQLQL
+1795 VGDKLQL
-1804 PAEVTVY
+1804 PTEVTVY
-1811 YPSQAGWVK
+1811 YPSETEWTTDK
-1820 ANLAVQWDAVPEHA
+1820 LAVEWDAVPEHA
-1834 TAQEGSFEVLG
+1834 TDQEGTFEVLG
-1845 HVLGTDLTTK
+1845 HILGTDLTTK
-1855 MQVTVFTK
+1855 MQVIVLAR

-1893 RDKIFY
+1893 NDRIFY
-1899 INDGHFNED
+1899 INDGRFNED

-1918 KDQETSVGILFKKNG
+1918 KDQEVSVGVLFKKNG

-1953 DAPAKMVLER
+1953 DAPATMVLER

-1980 NADHPFNKAENWQEI
+1980 NADHPFNKAENWKEI
-1995 PYKASGE
+1995 PYKASGA

-2012 FDPIETSAI
+2012 FDPIQTTAI

-2047 RDEETPS
+2047 SDSETPA
-2054 VSISVAGK
+2054 VTISVAGK
-2062 ALENFDPE
+2062 VLENFDPA
-2070 VSDYT
+2070 VSEYRLTANGAKPKVT
-2075 VSLNGTK
+2075 VQT
-2082 PQVTAQA
+2082 
-2089 SGHGVTTVV
+2089 SGHGVATVV

-2106 TLVRLLAKDGSLV
+2106 TLIRLLAKDGSLV
-2119 KEYRIHFKPSH
+2119 KEYRLHFEAGSEVSH
-2130 RVVPEEGDQS
+2130 AVDDQAL
-2140 PVLERPSLEVV
+2140 VLDLPSLEVEKAV
-2151 KTPILFKEIIR
+2151 IPFKEIIR
-2162 ENNDLAQD
+2162 ENSDLAKD
-2170 ERRVISEGKNGER
+2170 ERRIVSEGKNGEK

-2189 LGSNRTTVHTDTTEA
+2189 LGTSRKIVHTETIDA
-2204 QDRIVEVK
+2204 KDQIVEVG
-2212 VKPVITTSKGDEPAP
+2212 VKALVTSSKGDEPAPVLEIPEYTAPIGTVGEEPAP

-2232 EFEGGVNAA
+2232 EYSDF
-2241 EAAKHELPEYTDA
+2241 

-2259 DEPAPVVEIPEFEG
+2259 DQAAPIVEVPEFKGGVNWVEAAKNEVPEFKGGANWVEAAKNEVPEFKG
-2273 GVNAVEDAK
+2273 GVNAVQAD
-2282 HELPEYTEAIGTVG
+2282 
-2296 DEPAP
+2296 
-2301 VVEVPEFEGGVNA
+2301 
-2314 VEAAKNELP
+2314 KNELP
-2323 EYTDAI
+2323 EYTGPL
-2329 GTVGDNPAPVVEVP
+2329 GTSGDQAAPIID
-2343 EFEGGVN
+2343 
-2350 AAEAAKHEL
+2350 K
-2359 PEYTEAIGTAGD
+2359 
-2371 EPAPVV
+2371 PVAD
-2377 EIPEFEGGVN
+2377 IRG
-2387 AVEAAKNE
+2387 
-2395 LPEYTEAVG
+2395 
-2404 TVGEDPAPVVEIPEF
+2404 
-2419 KGGANAVEAAKN
+2419 
-2431 ELPEYTEAIG
+2431 
-2441 TVGDEPAPVV
+2441 
-2451 EVPEFEGGVNA
+2451 
-2462 VEAAKNELPEYTE
+2462 
-2475 AIGTVGNE
+2475 
-2483 PAPVVEVPEF
+2483 
-2493 EGGVNAVEAAK
+2493 
-2504 NELPEY
+2504 
-2510 TEAIGTVGDEP
+2510 
-2521 APVVEIPEFDG
+2521 
-2532 GVNAVEAAKHE
+2532 
-2543 LPEYTEAI
+2543 
-2551 GTVGDEPAP
+2551 
-2560 VVEVPEFTGSVNA
+2560 
-2573 VEAAKNELP
+2573 
-2582 EYTEAIGTVGDE
+2582 
-2594 PAPVVEIPEFDG
+2594 
-2606 GVNAVE
+2606 
-2612 AAKNEL
+2612 
-2618 PEYTEAI
+2618 
-2625 GTVGDEPAPSVEKPT
+2625 
-2640 AEVQIL
+2640 L
-2646 SDKETGV
+2646 SDKPSETQASTKQTQDSQV
-2653 LVAGLSQD
+2653 LE
-2661 LDANLKLQV
+2661 N
-2670 QKVLRQELAG
+2670 
-2680 KHYDAYQV
+2680 
-2688 KLLDKDNQMVDPKG
+2688 
-2702 AVLVRL
+2702 
-2708 PVKGQ
+2708 
-2713 VQGVYHMSLDQGLQV
+2713 
-2728 QKVTLVGDTV
+2728 TT
-2738 EFVTKDLG
+2738 
-2746 LYAIVYKEQ
+2746 
-2755 NQEPVESAHGLV
+2755 
-2767 AQGEV
+2767 
-2772 SGNNPGK
+2772 GK
-2779 ANSARLPETGESR
+2779 AESARLPETGESQ
-2792 SDTAAFLASLS
+2792 SDTAIFLAGLSLALSAAFLNG
-2803 LVLSVALLT
+2803 
-2812 VKRKEK
+2812 KRKEE

>member
-1 MDKRFFEKCCHF
+1 MDKRFFEKRCHF

-26 IGASIFGLQV
+26 IGASIFGLQI
-36 AQAAETETTSPSEE
+36 AQAAETETASSSEE

-61 PDEVAAAIA
+61 PDDLAAAIA
-70 KAEQN
+70 RAEQN
-75 GPQDSATGEVNDAV
+75 GPQDKATEKEGNDAV
-89 EPAKPVTEEK
+89 EPAKPTTEKSATEEK
-99 MTEATSPKEEK
+99 ATEATSPKEDK
-110 EAEVVSP
+110 EAEVVTP
-117 KKDKVEKNEKPAA
+117 KEDK
-130 EVNEKEPTV
+130 
-139 AEVSTE
+139 TE
-145 KPAVREEHTDT
+145 KPATAVDEKAPTVSEASSEKPAVLEEHATEA
-156 PNQNKPVTDDKSKEE
+156 NQNKPVTSDKVKEE
-171 KASASESPQVTKE
+171 NTSATALPQVTKE
-184 KEKEDQLLQERK
+184 KEKEDRLLQERK

-203 YFKLNAQGDFSK
+203 YFKLNSQGDFSK

-307 TEFLNKDGSENT
+307 TEFLTKDGSENT

-410 SVTKSLAGNE
+410 SVTKNLSGNE

-426 TILVNKPTLWTI
+426 TILVNKPTLWTT

-476 EGFSLNGERMKF
+476 DGFSLNGERMKF

-537 AAASLGLLV
+537 AAANLGLLV

-596 NPSIIMWSL
+596 NPSIVMWSL

-629 KAIDKERYVTM
+629 KAIDTERYVTM
-640 GENKFSRAS
+640 GENKFSSRS
-649 TGLFLELAAIMDV
+649 TGLFLELAAIMDA
-662 VGMNYSERNYDAVRK
+662 VGMNYGERNYDAVRK
-677 AHPDWLIYGSETS
+677 EHPDWLIYGSETS

-1034 AYAPVK
+1034 AFAPVK
-1040 ARTDVSEDPKLPETV
+1040 ATTDVSENPKLPETV

-1066 KAVTWDIPED
+1066 KTVTWDIPD
-1076 LLSSAGE
+1076 NLRASAGA
-1083 KKVLGSVEGL
+1083 KKVLGSVEGI

-1100 VKVVALDKWLPKVA
+1100 VKVIALDKWLPKVA
-1114 TVPVGTAA
+1114 TVPVGTSV

-1129 TAVLSDGNLVDAN
+1129 TAVLSDGNLVDAD

-1163 TGKLEGNDYEVTATF
+1163 TGKLVGNDYEVKATF
-1178 IASDQETESTVT
+1178 IASNKETESTVT

-1195 DKSLENFE
+1195 DKALADFE
-1203 PGKTY
+1203 SGKTY
-1208 YRVSLPYTAKIPNVG
+1208 YRVTLPYSAEIPSVG

-1284 EDQVLPYHV
+1284 EDQVLSYHV
-1293 IGHYEDGSQTEFS
+1293 IGHYEDGSQSEFS
-1306 ASDIHLEAK
+1306 ASDIHLDA
-1315 SADGGHLEV
+1315 SSTDGGHLEV
-1324 NGQNLLLYKKG
+1324 NGQNLLLYTKG

-1341 RIDNQTDK
+1341 RIDNQTEK

-1354 TELVIKENT
+1354 TVVVIKENKAE
-1363 VDKKIVKLHPVSIST
+1363 KKIVKLHPVSIST
-1378 DINQQPNLPDQIGAE
+1378 DINQQPNLPAQIGAE
-1393 FDKGL
+1393 FDQGL

-1404 TWDKV
+1404 IWDKV

-1414 GYYHN
+1414 ASYHS

-1429 DIEALANVTVEG
+1429 DIEATANVTVEG

-1475 KDVLWD
+1475 KDVVWD
-1481 KVPENFSQTEGI
+1481 KVPANFSQTEGI
-1493 YEIKGQLV
+1493 FEIKGQLV

-1544 SASTLNDLTVSRT
+1544 SANTLNDLTVSRA

-1620 VPDLPNDVN
+1620 IPDLPTDVN
-1629 HAQGDTKH
+1629 HAQGDAKH
-1637 PFNNAANWKAVE
+1637 PFNNAANWKEVE
-1649 NLHAPGQLSAGQ
+1649 HLKAPGQLSASQ
-1661 TNHFTFDKVET
+1661 TNHFIFDKVET
-1672 YAVRMRMK
+1672 YAVRIRMK
-1680 KADGKAGVG
+1680 KANGTDGVG

-1696 GSKVPSATSSE
+1696 GNKVPSATSSD
-1707 ISIQVDGKKLEHFN
+1707 ITIKVDGQKLEHFN
-1721 PSKTDYYIPQTSK
+1721 PSKTDHHIPQTSK

-1741 NNGLVTVVPATSE
+1741 NNGVVTIVPATSPT
-1754 KGATRLILKAEDGTV
+1754 GATRLILKAEDGTI
-1769 LKEYRIFRDDEK
+1769 LKEYRIFRDGEK
-1781 ESTQPVAAENSAQI
+1781 ESTQPVAAENAAVT
-1795 LNVGDQLQL
+1795 LNVGDKLQL
-1804 PAEVTVY
+1804 PTEVTVY
-1811 YPSQAGWVK
+1811 YPSQTDWTTDK
-1820 ANLAVQWDAVPEHA
+1820 LAVEWDAVPEHA
-1834 TAQEGSFEVLG
+1834 TDQEGTFEVLG
-1845 HVLGTDLTTK
+1845 HILGTDLTTK
-1855 MQVTVFTK
+1855 MQVTVLAR

-1884 TTNDTQAAS
+1884 TTNDTDAAS
-1893 RDKIFY
+1893 NDRIFY
-1899 INDGHFNED
+1899 INDGRFNED

-1918 KDQETSVGILFKKNG
+1918 KDQEVSVGVLFKKNG

-1953 DAPAKMVLER
+1953 DAPATMVLER

-1980 NADHPFNKAENWQEI
+1980 NADHPFNKAENWKEI
-1995 PYKASGE
+1995 PYKASGA

-2012 FDPIETSAI
+2012 FDPIQTTAI

-2047 RDEETPS
+2047 SDSETPA
-2054 VSISVAGK
+2054 VTISVAGK
-2062 ALENFDPE
+2062 ALENFDPA
-2070 VSDYT
+2070 VSEYRLT
-2075 VSLNGTK
+2075 ANGAK
-2082 PQVTAQA
+2082 PQVTVQT
-2089 SGHGVTTVV
+2089 SGHGVATVV

-2119 KEYRIHFKPSH
+2119 KEYRLHFEAGSEASH
-2130 RVVPEEGDQS
+2130 AVDDQAL
-2140 PVLERPSLEVV
+2140 VLDRPSLEVE
-2151 KTPILFKEIIR
+2151 KTVIPFKEIIR
-2162 ENNDLAQD
+2162 ENSDLAKD
-2170 ERRVISEGKNGER
+2170 ERRIVSEGKNGEK
-2183 VDYVEV
+2183 VDYIEV
-2189 LGSNRTTVHTDTTEA
+2189 LGTSRKIVHTETTDA
-2204 QDRIVEVK
+2204 KDQIVEVG
-2212 VKPVITTSKGDEPAP
+2212 VKPIVTSSKGDEPAP
-2227 VVEVP
+2227 VLEVP
-2232 EFEGGVNAA
+2232 EFKGGVNWVEAA
-2241 EAAKHELPEYTDA
+2241 INEVPEFKGGANWVEAAKN
-2254 IGTAG
+2254 
-2259 DEPAPVVEIPEFEG
+2259 EIPEFKG
-2273 GVNAVEDAK
+2273 GVNAVQAD
-2282 HELPEYTEAIGTVG
+2282 
-2296 DEPAP
+2296 
-2301 VVEVPEFEGGVNA
+2301 
-2314 VEAAKNELP
+2314 KNELP
-2323 EYTDAI
+2323 EYT
-2329 GTVGDNPAPVVEVP
+2329 GT
-2343 EFEGGVN
+2343 
-2350 AAEAAKHEL
+2350 L
-2359 PEYTEAIGTAGD
+2359 GTAGD
-2371 EPAPVV
+2371 QAAPT
-2377 EIPEFEGGVN
+2377 I
-2387 AVEAAKNE
+2387 
-2395 LPEYTEAVG
+2395 
-2404 TVGEDPAPVVEIPEF
+2404 
-2419 KGGANAVEAAKN
+2419 
-2431 ELPEYTEAIG
+2431 
-2441 TVGDEPAPVV
+2441 
-2451 EVPEFEGGVNA
+2451 
-2462 VEAAKNELPEYTE
+2462 
-2475 AIGTVGNE
+2475 
-2483 PAPVVEVPEF
+2483 
-2493 EGGVNAVEAAK
+2493 
-2504 NELPEY
+2504 
-2510 TEAIGTVGDEP
+2510 
-2521 APVVEIPEFDG
+2521 
-2532 GVNAVEAAKHE
+2532 
-2543 LPEYTEAI
+2543 
-2551 GTVGDEPAP
+2551 
-2560 VVEVPEFTGSVNA
+2560 
-2573 VEAAKNELP
+2573 
-2582 EYTEAIGTVGDE
+2582 
-2594 PAPVVEIPEFDG
+2594 
-2606 GVNAVE
+2606 
-2612 AAKNEL
+2612 
-2618 PEYTEAI
+2618 
-2625 GTVGDEPAPSVEKPT
+2625 EKPV
-2640 AEVQIL
+2640 ADVRVL
-2646 SDKETGV
+2646 SDKPSGTPTPAEQTQDSQV
-2653 LVAGLSQD
+2653 LE
-2661 LDANLKLQV
+2661 N
-2670 QKVLRQELAG
+2670 
-2680 KHYDAYQV
+2680 
-2688 KLLDKDNQMVDPKG
+2688 
-2702 AVLVRL
+2702 
-2708 PVKGQ
+2708 
-2713 VQGVYHMSLDQGLQV
+2713 
-2728 QKVTLVGDTV
+2728 TT
-2738 EFVTKDLG
+2738 
-2746 LYAIVYKEQ
+2746 
-2755 NQEPVESAHGLV
+2755 
-2767 AQGEV
+2767 
-2772 SGNNPGK
+2772 GK
-2779 ANSARLPETGESR
+2779 AESARLPETGESQ
-2792 SDTAAFLASLS
+2792 SDTAIFLAGLS
-2803 LVLSVALLT
+2803 LALSVAFLNG
-2812 VKRKEK
+2812 KRKEE

>member
-1 MDKRFFEKCCHF
+1 MDKRFFEKRCHF

-36 AQAAETETTSPSEE
+36 AQAAETETSSTSEE
-50 TIHQVQPLDKL
+50 TINQVQPLDKL
-61 PDEVAAAIA
+61 PDDLAAAIA

-75 GPQDSATGEVNDAV
+75 GPQDKATEKEGNDAV
-89 EPAKPVTEEK
+89 EPAKPATEEK
-99 MTEATSPKEEK
+99 EPEVTSPKDKKEAEVDSPKEEK
-110 EAEVVSP
+110 T
-117 KKDKVEKNEKPAA
+117 EKPAA

-145 KPAVREEHTDT
+145 KPAVLEEHTAEA
-156 PNQNKPVTDDKSKEE
+156 NQNKPVTSDKVKEE
-171 KASASESPQVTKE
+171 NTSATELPQVTKE

-410 SVTKSLAGNE
+410 SVTKNLSGNE

-426 TILVNKPTLWTI
+426 TILVNKPTLWTT

-451 VYNEGQLVDVTE
+451 VYNEGRLVDVTE

-476 EGFSLNGERMKF
+476 DGFSLNGERLKF

-537 AAASLGLLV
+537 AAANLGLLV

-596 NPSIIMWSL
+596 NPSIVMWSL
-605 GNEVDEADGGKRSLE
+605 GNEVDEADGGERSLE

-629 KAIDKERYVTM
+629 KAIDTERYVTM

-649 TGLFLELAAIMDV
+649 TGLFLKLAAIMDA
-662 VGMNYSERNYDAVRK
+662 VGMNYGERFYDAVRK

-696 DSYFDPAHLLWHDN
+696 DSYFNPAQNLWHDN

-765 QDNTPVKSSYFGII
+765 QDHTPVKSSYFGII

-819 ERNMLVNGKVPVRTF
+819 ERNMLINGKVPVRTF
-834 SNAASVELFLNN
+834 SNAASVELLLNN
-846 ESLGKKEFVKKT
+846 KSLGKKEFVKKT
-858 TEDGRPY
+858 TADGRPY

-1034 AYAPVK
+1034 AFAPVK
-1040 ARTDVSEDPKLPETV
+1040 ATTDVSENPKLPETV

-1066 KAVTWDIPED
+1066 KTVTWNIPD
-1076 LLSSAGE
+1076 NLLASAGA
-1083 KKVLGSVEGL
+1083 KKVLGSVEGI
-1093 EAKAEAL
+1093 ESKAEAL
-1100 VKVVALDKWLPKVA
+1100 VKVIALDKWLPKVA
-1114 TVPVGTAA
+1114 TVPVGTAV

-1129 TAVLSDGNLVDAN
+1129 TAVLSDGNLVDAD
-1142 VVSWTLKDPS
+1142 VVSWTLKDPD

-1163 TGKLEGNDYEVTATF
+1163 TGKLVGNDYEVKATF
-1178 IASDQETESTVT
+1178 IASNQETESTVT

-1195 DKSLENFE
+1195 DKALADFE
-1203 PGKTY
+1203 SGKTY
-1208 YRVSLPYTAKIPNVG
+1208 YRVTLPYSAEIPSVG

-1246 FLSDQK
+1246 FLSNQK

-1272 LEVSVEGKENAT
+1272 LEVSVEGKETAT

-1306 ASDIHLEAK
+1306 ASDIHLDA
-1315 SADGGHLEV
+1315 SSTDGGHLEV
-1324 NGQNLLLYKKG
+1324 NGQNLLLYTKG

-1341 RIDNQTDK
+1341 RIDNQSDK

-1354 TELVIKENT
+1354 TVVVIKENKAE
-1363 VDKKIVKLHPVSIST
+1363 KKIVKLHPVSIST
-1378 DINQQPNLPDQIGAE
+1378 DINQQPILPDQIGAE
-1393 FDKGL
+1393 FDQGL

-1414 GYYHN
+1414 ASYHS

-1429 DIEALANVTVEG
+1429 DIEAVANVTVEG

-1475 KDVLWD
+1475 KDVVWD
-1481 KVPENFSQTEGI
+1481 KVPANFSQTEGI
-1493 YEIKGQLV
+1493 FEIKGQLV

-1544 SASTLNDLTVSRT
+1544 SANTLNDLTVSRA

-1587 TKRFVDNLSVD
+1587 TKRFVDNLAVD

-1620 VPDLPNDVN
+1620 IPDLPTDVN
-1629 HAQGDTKH
+1629 HAQGDAKH
-1637 PFNNAANWKAVE
+1637 PFNNAANWKEVE
-1649 NLHAPGQLSAGQ
+1649 HLKAPGQLSASQ

-1672 YAVRMRMK
+1672 YAVRIRMK
-1680 KADGKAGVG
+1680 KANGTAGVG

-1696 GSKVPSATSSE
+1696 GNKVPSATSSD
-1707 ISIQVDGKKLEHFN
+1707 ITIKVDGHNLEHFN
-1721 PSKTDYYIPQTSK
+1721 PAKTDYHIAQTSK

-1741 NNGLVTVVPATSE
+1741 NNGVVTIVPATSPE
-1754 KGATRLILKAEDGTV
+1754 AATRLILKAEDGTI
-1769 LKEYRIFRDDEK
+1769 LKEYHIFRDGEK
-1781 ESTQPVAAENSAQI
+1781 ESTQPVAAENAAMTLS
-1795 LNVGDQLQL
+1795 VGDKLQL
-1804 PAEVTVY
+1804 PTEVTVY
-1811 YPSQAGWVK
+1811 YTSQTDWTTDK
-1820 ANLAVQWDAVPEHA
+1820 LAVEWDAVPEHV
-1834 TAQEGSFEVLG
+1834 TAQEGNFEVIG

-1855 MQVTVFTK
+1855 MQVTVVTK

-1918 KDQETSVGILFKKNG
+1918 KDQEVSVGVLFKKNG

-1953 DAPAKMVLER
+1953 DAPATMVLER

-1980 NADHPFNKAENWQEI
+1980 NADHPFNKAENWKEI
-1995 PYKASGE
+1995 PYKASGA

-2012 FDPIETSAI
+2012 FDPIQTTAI

-2047 RDEETPS
+2047 SDSETPA
-2054 VSISVAGK
+2054 VTISVAGK
-2062 ALENFDPE
+2062 VLENFDPA
-2070 VSDYT
+2070 VSEYRLTANGAKPKVT
-2075 VSLNGTK
+2075 VQT
-2082 PQVTAQA
+2082 
-2089 SGHGVTTVV
+2089 SGHGVATVV

-2119 KEYRIHFKPSH
+2119 KEYRLHFEAGSEVSH
-2130 RVVPEEGDQS
+2130 AVDDQAL
-2140 PVLERPSLEVV
+2140 VLDLPSLEVEKAV
-2151 KTPILFKEIIR
+2151 IPFKEIIR
-2162 ENNDLAQD
+2162 ENSDLAKD
-2170 ERRVISEGKNGER
+2170 ERRIVSEGKNGEK

-2189 LGSNRTTVHTDTTEA
+2189 LGTSRKIVHTETIDA
-2204 QDRIVEVK
+2204 KDQIVEVG
-2212 VKPVITTSKGDEPAP
+2212 VKALVTSSKGDEPAP
-2227 VVEVP
+2227 VLEI
-2232 EFEGGVNAA
+2232 
-2241 EAAKHELPEYTDA
+2241 PEYT
-2254 IGTAG
+2254 
-2259 DEPAPVVEIPEFEG
+2259 AP
-2273 GVNAVEDAK
+2273 
-2282 HELPEYTEAIGTVG
+2282 IGTVG
-2296 DEPAP
+2296 EELAP
-2301 VVEVPEFEGGVNA
+2301 VVEVPEYSDFIGTAGDQAAPIVEVPEFKGGVNWVEAAKNEVPEFKGGANWVEAAKNEVPEFKGGVNA
-2314 VEAAKNELP
+2314 VQADKNELP
-2323 EYTDAI
+2323 EYTGPL
-2329 GTVGDNPAPVVEVP
+2329 GTSGDQVAP
-2343 EFEGGVN
+2343 
-2350 AAEAAKHEL
+2350 
-2359 PEYTEAIGTAGD
+2359 TI
-2371 EPAPVV
+2371 
-2377 EIPEFEGGVN
+2377 
-2387 AVEAAKNE
+2387 
-2395 LPEYTEAVG
+2395 
-2404 TVGEDPAPVVEIPEF
+2404 
-2419 KGGANAVEAAKN
+2419 
-2431 ELPEYTEAIG
+2431 
-2441 TVGDEPAPVV
+2441 
-2451 EVPEFEGGVNA
+2451 
-2462 VEAAKNELPEYTE
+2462 
-2475 AIGTVGNE
+2475 
-2483 PAPVVEVPEF
+2483 
-2493 EGGVNAVEAAK
+2493 
-2504 NELPEY
+2504 
-2510 TEAIGTVGDEP
+2510 
-2521 APVVEIPEFDG
+2521 
-2532 GVNAVEAAKHE
+2532 
-2543 LPEYTEAI
+2543 
-2551 GTVGDEPAP
+2551 
-2560 VVEVPEFTGSVNA
+2560 
-2573 VEAAKNELP
+2573 
-2582 EYTEAIGTVGDE
+2582 
-2594 PAPVVEIPEFDG
+2594 
-2606 GVNAVE
+2606 
-2612 AAKNEL
+2612 
-2618 PEYTEAI
+2618 
-2625 GTVGDEPAPSVEKPT
+2625 EKPV
-2640 AEVQIL
+2640 ADIRGL
-2646 SDKETGV
+2646 SDKPSETQASAKQTQDSQV
-2653 LVAGLSQD
+2653 L
-2661 LDANLKLQV
+2661 
-2670 QKVLRQELAG
+2670 
-2680 KHYDAYQV
+2680 
-2688 KLLDKDNQMVDPKG
+2688 
-2702 AVLVRL
+2702 
-2708 PVKGQ
+2708 
-2713 VQGVYHMSLDQGLQV
+2713 
-2728 QKVTLVGDTV
+2728 
-2738 EFVTKDLG
+2738 
-2746 LYAIVYKEQ
+2746 
-2755 NQEPVESAHGLV
+2755 
-2767 AQGEV
+2767 
-2772 SGNNPGK
+2772 GNASGK
-2779 ANSARLPETGESR
+2779 ADSARLPETGESQ
-2792 SDTAAFLASLS
+2792 SDTAIFLAGLSLALSAAFLNG
-2803 LVLSVALLT
+2803 
-2812 VKRKEK
+2812 KRKEE

>member
-1 MDKRFFEKCCHF
+1 MDKRFFEKRCHF

-36 AQAAETETTSPSEE
+36 AQAAETETSSTSEE

-61 PDEVAAAIA
+61 PDDLAAAIA

-75 GPQDSATGEVNDAV
+75 GPQDKATEKEENDAV
-89 EPAKPVTEEK
+89 EPAKPATEEK
-99 MTEATSPKEEK
+99 APAATSPKEEK
-110 EAEVVSP
+110 EAEVVTP
-117 KKDKVEKNEKPAA
+117 KEDK
-130 EVNEKEPTV
+130 
-139 AEVSTE
+139 TE
-145 KPAVREEHTDT
+145 KPATTVDEKAPTVSEASSEKPAVLEEHTAEA
-156 PNQNKPVTDDKSKEE
+156 NQNKPVTSDKVKEE
-171 KASASESPQVTKE
+171 NTSATALPQVTKE

-203 YFKLNAQGDFSK
+203 YFKLNSQGDFSK

-410 SVTKSLAGNE
+410 SVTKNLSGNE

-426 TILVNKPTLWTI
+426 TILVNKPTLWTT

-476 EGFSLNGERMKF
+476 DGFSLNGERMKF

-537 AAASLGLLV
+537 AAANLGLLV

-596 NPSIIMWSL
+596 NPSIVMWSL
-605 GNEVDEADGGKRSLE
+605 GNEVDEADGGERSLE

-629 KAIDKERYVTM
+629 KAIDTERYVTM
-640 GENKFSRAS
+640 GENKFSNRS
-649 TGLFLELAAIMDV
+649 TGEFLKLAAIMDA
-662 VGMNYSERNYDAVRK
+662 VGMNYGERFYDAVRK

-696 DSYFDPAHLLWHDN
+696 DSYFDPAHLLSHDN
-710 RPNRHYEQSDYG
+710 RRNRHYEQSDYG
-722 NDRVAWGRTATESWT
+722 NDRVGWGRTATESWT

-765 QDNTPVKSSYFGII
+765 QDNTPVKSSFFGII

-809 HWNWTEETLK
+809 HWNWTDETLR

-834 SNAASVELFLNN
+834 SNAASVELLLNDK
-846 ESLGKKEFVKKT
+846 SLGKKEFTKKT
-858 TEDGRPY
+858 TADGRPY
-865 HEGAKPSELYL
+865 HEGANPGELYL
-876 EWLVDY
+876 EWLVEY

-905 TAGEPAR
+905 TAGEPAK

-921 ITADGKDLSYIHYE
+921 ITADGKDLAYIHYE
-935 IVDEDGNVVPTANN
+935 IVDEGGNVVPTANN

-1004 FTLYADSAGLASDQA
+1004 FTLYADSAGLASDKA

-1034 AYAPVK
+1034 AFAPVK
-1040 ARTDVSEDPKLPETV
+1040 ATTDVSENPKLPETV

-1066 KAVTWDIPED
+1066 KAVVWAIPD
-1076 LLSSAGE
+1076 NLLTSAGE

-1100 VKVVALDKWLPKVA
+1100 VKVIALDKWLPKVA
-1114 TVPVGTAA
+1114 TVPVGTSV

-1129 TAVLSDGNLVDAN
+1129 TAVLSDGNLVDAD

-1163 TGKLEGNDYEVTATF
+1163 TGKLVGNDYEVKATF
-1178 IASDQETESTVT
+1178 IASNQETESTVT

-1195 DKSLENFE
+1195 DKALADFE
-1203 PGKTY
+1203 SGKTY
-1208 YRVSLPYTAKIPNVG
+1208 YRVTLPYSAEIPSVG

-1246 FLSDQK
+1246 FLSNQK

-1284 EDQVLPYHV
+1284 EDQVLPYRV
-1293 IGHYEDGSQTEFS
+1293 VGHYEDGSQSEFS
-1306 ASDIHLEAK
+1306 ASDIHLDA
-1315 SADGGHLEV
+1315 SSTDGGHLEV

-1341 RIDNQTDK
+1341 RIDNQSDK

-1354 TELVIKENT
+1354 TVVVIKENK
-1363 VDKKIVKLHPVSIST
+1363 VAKKIVKLHPVSIST
-1378 DINQQPNLPDQIGAE
+1378 DINQQPILPDQIGAE
-1393 FDKGL
+1393 FDQGL

-1414 GYYHN
+1414 ANYHS

-1429 DIEALANVTVEG
+1429 DIEAVANVTVEG

-1475 KDVLWD
+1475 KDVVWD
-1481 KVPENFSQTEGI
+1481 KVPANFSQTEGI
-1493 YEIKGQLV
+1493 FEIKGQLV

-1544 SASTLNDLTVSRT
+1544 SANTLNDLTVSRA

-1587 TKRFVDNLSVD
+1587 TKRFVDNLAVD

-1609 EYVIEYYVGQE
+1609 EYVIEYYIGQE
-1620 VPDLPNDVN
+1620 IPDLPTDVN
-1629 HAQGDTKH
+1629 HAQGDAKH
-1637 PFNNAANWKAVE
+1637 PFNNAANWKEVE
-1649 NLHAPGQLSAGQ
+1649 HLKAPGQLSASQ

-1672 YAVRMRMK
+1672 YAVRIRMK
-1680 KADGKAGVG
+1680 KANGTDGVG

-1696 GSKVPSATSSE
+1696 GNKVPSATSSE
-1707 ISIQVDGKKLEHFN
+1707 ITIKVDGQKLEHFN
-1721 PSKTDYYIPQTSK
+1721 PSKTDHHIPQASK

-1741 NNGLVTVVPATSE
+1741 NNGVVTIVPATSPT
-1754 KGATRLILKAEDGTV
+1754 GATRLILKAEDGTI
-1769 LKEYRIFRDDEK
+1769 LKEYRIFRDGEK
-1781 ESTQPVAAENSAQI
+1781 ESTQPVAAENGAVTLS
-1795 LNVGDQLQL
+1795 VGDKLQL
-1804 PAEVTVY
+1804 PTEVTVY
-1811 YPSQAGWVK
+1811 YPSQTDWTTDK
-1820 ANLAVQWDAVPEHA
+1820 LAVEWDSVPEHA
-1834 TAQEGSFEVLG
+1834 TDQEGTFEVLG
-1845 HVLGTDLTTK
+1845 HILGTDLTTK
-1855 MQVTVFTK
+1855 MQVTVLAR

-1884 TTNDTQAAS
+1884 TTNDTDAAS
-1893 RDKIFY
+1893 NDRIFY
-1899 INDGHFNED
+1899 INDGRFNED

-1918 KDQETSVGILFKKNG
+1918 KDQEVSVGVLFKKNG

-1953 DAPAKMVLER
+1953 DAPATMVLER
-1963 YVGPAYT
+1963 YVGPAYS

-1995 PYKASGE
+1995 PYKASGA

-2012 FDPIETSAI
+2012 FDPIQTTAI

-2047 RDEETPS
+2047 SDSETPA
-2054 VSISVAGK
+2054 VTISVAGK
-2062 ALENFDPE
+2062 ALENFDPA
-2070 VSDYT
+2070 VSEYRLT
-2075 VSLNGTK
+2075 TNGAK
-2082 PQVTAQA
+2082 PQVTVQT
-2089 SGHGVTTVV
+2089 SGHGVATVV

-2119 KEYRIHFKPSH
+2119 KEYRLHFEAGSEASH
-2130 RVVPEEGDQS
+2130 AVDDQAL
-2140 PVLERPSLEVV
+2140 VLDRPSLEVEKAV
-2151 KTPILFKEIIR
+2151 IPFKEIIR
-2162 ENNDLAQD
+2162 ENSDLAKD
-2170 ERRVISEGKNGER
+2170 ERRIVSEGQNGEK

-2189 LGSNRTTVHTDTTEA
+2189 LGTSRKVVHTETRDA
-2204 QDRIVEVK
+2204 KDQIVEVG
-2212 VKPVITTSKGDEPAP
+2212 VKALVTSSKGEEPAP
-2227 VVEVP
+2227 VLEI
-2232 EFEGGVNAA
+2232 
-2241 EAAKHELPEYTDA
+2241 PEYTA
-2254 IGTAG
+2254 PIGTVG
-2259 DEPAPVVEIPEFEG
+2259 EEPAPVVEIPEYSDFIGTSGDQAAPIVEVPEFKGGVNWVEAAKNEVPEFKGGANWVEAAKNEVPEFKG
-2273 GVNAVEDAK
+2273 GVNAVQAD
-2282 HELPEYTEAIGTVG
+2282 
-2296 DEPAP
+2296 
-2301 VVEVPEFEGGVNA
+2301 
-2314 VEAAKNELP
+2314 KNELP
-2323 EYTDAI
+2323 EYTGPL
-2329 GTVGDNPAPVVEVP
+2329 GTSGDQAAPTID
-2343 EFEGGVN
+2343 
-2350 AAEAAKHEL
+2350 K
-2359 PEYTEAIGTAGD
+2359 
-2371 EPAPVV
+2371 PVAD
-2377 EIPEFEGGVN
+2377 IRG
-2387 AVEAAKNE
+2387 
-2395 LPEYTEAVG
+2395 
-2404 TVGEDPAPVVEIPEF
+2404 
-2419 KGGANAVEAAKN
+2419 
-2431 ELPEYTEAIG
+2431 
-2441 TVGDEPAPVV
+2441 
-2451 EVPEFEGGVNA
+2451 
-2462 VEAAKNELPEYTE
+2462 
-2475 AIGTVGNE
+2475 
-2483 PAPVVEVPEF
+2483 
-2493 EGGVNAVEAAK
+2493 
-2504 NELPEY
+2504 
-2510 TEAIGTVGDEP
+2510 
-2521 APVVEIPEFDG
+2521 
-2532 GVNAVEAAKHE
+2532 
-2543 LPEYTEAI
+2543 
-2551 GTVGDEPAP
+2551 
-2560 VVEVPEFTGSVNA
+2560 
-2573 VEAAKNELP
+2573 
-2582 EYTEAIGTVGDE
+2582 
-2594 PAPVVEIPEFDG
+2594 
-2606 GVNAVE
+2606 
-2612 AAKNEL
+2612 
-2618 PEYTEAI
+2618 
-2625 GTVGDEPAPSVEKPT
+2625 
-2640 AEVQIL
+2640 L
-2646 SDKETGV
+2646 SDKPSETQASAKQTQDSQV
-2653 LVAGLSQD
+2653 L
-2661 LDANLKLQV
+2661 
-2670 QKVLRQELAG
+2670 
-2680 KHYDAYQV
+2680 
-2688 KLLDKDNQMVDPKG
+2688 
-2702 AVLVRL
+2702 
-2708 PVKGQ
+2708 
-2713 VQGVYHMSLDQGLQV
+2713 
-2728 QKVTLVGDTV
+2728 
-2738 EFVTKDLG
+2738 
-2746 LYAIVYKEQ
+2746 
-2755 NQEPVESAHGLV
+2755 
-2767 AQGEV
+2767 
-2772 SGNNPGK
+2772 GNASGK
-2779 ANSARLPETGESR
+2779 ADSARLPETGESQ
-2792 SDTAAFLASLS
+2792 SDTAIFLAGLSLALSAAFLNG
-2803 LVLSVALLT
+2803 
-2812 VKRKEK
+2812 KRKEE

>member
-1 MDKRFFEKCCHF
+1 MDKRFFEKRCHF

-36 AQAAETETTSPSEE
+36 AQAAETETSSTSEE
-50 TIHQVQPLDKL
+50 TINQVQPLDKL
-61 PDEVAAAIA
+61 PDDLAAAIA

-75 GPQDSATGEVNDAV
+75 GPQDKATEKEGNDAV
-89 EPAKPVTEEK
+89 EPAKPATEEK
-99 MTEATSPKEEK
+99 EPEVTSPKDKKEAEVDSPKEEK
-110 EAEVVSP
+110 TA
-117 KKDKVEKNEKPAA
+117 KPAA

-145 KPAVREEHTDT
+145 KPAVLEEHTAEA
-156 PNQNKPVTDDKSKEE
+156 NQNKPVTSDKVKEE
-171 KASASESPQVTKE
+171 NTSATELPQVTKE

-410 SVTKSLAGNE
+410 SVTKNLSGNE

-426 TILVNKPTLWTI
+426 TILVNKPTLWTT

-451 VYNEGQLVDVTE
+451 VYNEGRLVDVTE

-476 EGFSLNGERMKF
+476 DGFSLNGERLKF

-537 AAASLGLLV
+537 AAANLGLLV

-596 NPSIIMWSL
+596 NPSIVMWSL
-605 GNEVDEADGGKRSLE
+605 GNEVDEADGGERSLE
-620 TAKRLKAVI
+620 TAKRLKAII
-629 KAIDKERYVTM
+629 KAIDTERYVTM
-640 GENKFSRAS
+640 GENKFSRRS
-649 TGLFLELAAIMDV
+649 TGLFLELAAIMDA
-662 VGMNYSERNYDAVRK
+662 VGMNYGERNYDAVRK
-677 AHPDWLIYGSETS
+677 EHPDWLIYGSETS

-1004 FTLYADSAGLASDQA
+1004 FTLYADSAGLASDKA

-1034 AYAPVK
+1034 AFAPVK
-1040 ARTDVSEDPKLPETV
+1040 ATTDVSENPKLPETV

-1066 KAVTWDIPED
+1066 KAVVWAIPDD
-1076 LLSSAGE
+1076 LLTSAGE
-1083 KKVLGSVEGL
+1083 KKVLGSVEGI

-1100 VKVVALDKWLPKVA
+1100 VKVIALDKWLPKVA
-1114 TVPVGTAA
+1114 TVPVGTAV

-1129 TAVLSDGNLVDAN
+1129 TAVLSDGNLVDAE

-1163 TGKLEGNDYEVTATF
+1163 TGKLVGNDYEVTATF
-1178 IASDQETESTVT
+1178 IASNQETESTVT

-1195 DKSLENFE
+1195 DKVLENFE

-1208 YRVSLPYTAKIPNVG
+1208 YRVTLPYSAEIPSVG

-1306 ASDIHLEAK
+1306 ASDIHLDA
-1315 SADGGHLEV
+1315 SSTDGGHLEV
-1324 NGQNLLLYKKG
+1324 NGQNLLLYTKG
-1335 SVTLTP
+1335 NVTLTP

-1354 TELVIKENT
+1354 TVVVIKENK
-1363 VDKKIVKLHPVSIST
+1363 VAKKIVKLHPVSIST

-1398 PRKVAV
+1398 PRKLAV

-1409 DAKEL
+1409 DEKEL
-1414 GYYHN
+1414 ASYHS

-1429 DIEALANVTVEG
+1429 DIEAVANVTVEG

-1475 KDVLWD
+1475 NDVVWD
-1481 KVPENFSQTEGI
+1481 KVPANFSQTEGI
-1493 YEIKGQLV
+1493 FEIKGQLV
-1501 GSHLTTKAHV
+1501 GSSLTTKAHV

-1544 SASTLNDLTVSRT
+1544 SANTLNDLTVSRA

-1569 TGTDNDWA
+1569 TNTDNDWA

-1620 VPDLPNDVN
+1620 IPDLPTDVN
-1629 HAQGDTKH
+1629 HAQGDAKH
-1637 PFNNAANWKAVE
+1637 PFNNAANWKEVE
-1649 NLHAPGQLSAGQ
+1649 HLKAPGQLSASQ

-1672 YAVRMRMK
+1672 YAVRIRMK
-1680 KADGKAGVG
+1680 KANGTDGVG

-1696 GSKVPSATSSE
+1696 GNKVPAASSSE
-1707 ISIQVDGKKLEHFN
+1707 ISIRVDGQKLEHFN
-1721 PSKTDYYIPQTSK
+1721 PSKTDYHIPQTSK
-1734 EITATAS
+1734 VITATAS
-1741 NNGLVTVVPATSE
+1741 DNGLVTIVPATSPE
-1754 KGATRLILKAEDGTV
+1754 GATRLILKAEDGTI
-1769 LKEYRIFRDDEK
+1769 LKEYRIFRDGQK
-1781 ESTQPVAAENSAQI
+1781 ESTQPVAAENAAMTLS
-1795 LNVGDQLQL
+1795 VGDKLQL
-1804 PAEVTVY
+1804 PTEVTVY
-1811 YPSQAGWVK
+1811 YPSETDWTTDK
-1820 ANLAVQWDAVPEHA
+1820 LAVEWDAVPEHA
-1834 TAQEGSFEVLG
+1834 TDQEGTFEVLG
-1845 HVLGTDLTTK
+1845 HILGTDLTTK
-1855 MQVTVFTK
+1855 MQVIVLAR

-1893 RDKIFY
+1893 NDRIFY
-1899 INDGHFNED
+1899 INDGRFNED

-1918 KDQETSVGILFKKNG
+1918 KDQEVSVGVLFKKNG
-1933 QITPQSVGKVAIQ
+1933 QITPQSVGRVAIQ

-1953 DAPAKMVLER
+1953 DAPATMVLER

-1980 NADHPFNKAENWQEI
+1980 NADHPFNKAENWKEI
-1995 PYKASGE
+1995 PYKASGA

-2012 FDPIETSAI
+2012 FDPIQTTAI

-2047 RDEETPS
+2047 SDSETPA
-2054 VSISVAGK
+2054 VTISVAGK
-2062 ALENFDPE
+2062 VLENFDPA
-2070 VSDYT
+2070 VSEYRLTANGAKPKVT
-2075 VSLNGTK
+2075 VQT
-2082 PQVTAQA
+2082 
-2089 SGHGVTTVV
+2089 SGHGVATVV

-2119 KEYRIHFKPSH
+2119 KEYRLHFEAGSEASH
-2130 RVVPEEGDQS
+2130 AVDDQAL
-2140 PVLERPSLEVV
+2140 VLDRPSLEVEKAV
-2151 KTPILFKEIIR
+2151 IPFKEIIR
-2162 ENNDLAQD
+2162 ENSDLGKD
-2170 ERRVISEGKNGER
+2170 ERRIVSEGKNGEK

-2189 LGSNRTTVHTDTTEA
+2189 LGTSRKIVHTETIDA
-2204 QDRIVEVK
+2204 KDQIVEVG
-2212 VKPVITTSKGDEPAP
+2212 VKALATSSKGDVPAPVLEVPEYTDPIGTVGEEPAP
-2227 VVEVP
+2227 IVEVPEYSNSIGTAGDQAAPIVEVP
-2232 EFEGGVNAA
+2232 EFKGGANWV
-2241 EAAKHELPEYTDA
+2241 EAAKNE
-2254 IGTAG
+2254 
-2259 DEPAPVVEIPEFEG
+2259 VPEFKGGANWVEAAKNEVPEFKG
-2273 GVNAVEDAK
+2273 GVNAVQAD
-2282 HELPEYTEAIGTVG
+2282 
-2296 DEPAP
+2296 
-2301 VVEVPEFEGGVNA
+2301 
-2314 VEAAKNELP
+2314 KNELP
-2323 EYTDAI
+2323 EYT
-2329 GTVGDNPAPVVEVP
+2329 GT
-2343 EFEGGVN
+2343 
-2350 AAEAAKHEL
+2350 L
-2359 PEYTEAIGTAGD
+2359 GTAGD
-2371 EPAPVV
+2371 QAAPT
-2377 EIPEFEGGVN
+2377 ID
-2387 AVEAAKNE
+2387 K
-2395 LPEYTEAVG
+2395 
-2404 TVGEDPAPVVEIPEF
+2404 PVADIR
-2419 KGGANAVEAAKN
+2419 G
-2431 ELPEYTEAIG
+2431 
-2441 TVGDEPAPVV
+2441 
-2451 EVPEFEGGVNA
+2451 
-2462 VEAAKNELPEYTE
+2462 
-2475 AIGTVGNE
+2475 
-2483 PAPVVEVPEF
+2483 
-2493 EGGVNAVEAAK
+2493 
-2504 NELPEY
+2504 
-2510 TEAIGTVGDEP
+2510 
-2521 APVVEIPEFDG
+2521 
-2532 GVNAVEAAKHE
+2532 
-2543 LPEYTEAI
+2543 
-2551 GTVGDEPAP
+2551 
-2560 VVEVPEFTGSVNA
+2560 
-2573 VEAAKNELP
+2573 
-2582 EYTEAIGTVGDE
+2582 
-2594 PAPVVEIPEFDG
+2594 
-2606 GVNAVE
+2606 
-2612 AAKNEL
+2612 
-2618 PEYTEAI
+2618 
-2625 GTVGDEPAPSVEKPT
+2625 
-2640 AEVQIL
+2640 L
-2646 SDKETGV
+2646 SDKPSETQASAEQTQDSQV
-2653 LVAGLSQD
+2653 L
-2661 LDANLKLQV
+2661 
-2670 QKVLRQELAG
+2670 
-2680 KHYDAYQV
+2680 
-2688 KLLDKDNQMVDPKG
+2688 
-2702 AVLVRL
+2702 
-2708 PVKGQ
+2708 
-2713 VQGVYHMSLDQGLQV
+2713 
-2728 QKVTLVGDTV
+2728 
-2738 EFVTKDLG
+2738 
-2746 LYAIVYKEQ
+2746 
-2755 NQEPVESAHGLV
+2755 
-2767 AQGEV
+2767 
-2772 SGNNPGK
+2772 GNASEK
-2779 ANSARLPETGESR
+2779 ADSARLPETGENQ
-2792 SDTAAFLASLS
+2792 SDTAIFLAGLS
-2803 LVLSVALLT
+2803 LALSVAFLNG
-2812 VKRKEK
+2812 KRKEE